1 MPLNLEILMKNLV
14 RRTSSFT
21 REQGKKLIK
30 EAYIKDVKGKSIDGV
45 YHIYGRVLNEDK
57 NWDYDTHL
65 KINMKN
71 NEIIGVNCSC
81 ETFKENS
88 KQVKNYMC
96 KHISATGDA
105 FYSLAKKK
113 IASKKPMI
121 KVENRLVK
129 ENEKNNE
136 QQEKR
141 FLSLDISIK
150 HMVKEGIQFFNCE
163 FRIGVGNSNLI
174 LDLKDFLYK
183 NSLKKPLKFND
194 SFTYNPLKDD
204 FLKEDKRI
212 LQFIG
217 ANSDKING
225 RYLRLRQ
232 NSLKDFLKLI
242 DEKKKINFN
251 FNSINY
257 EVKVRKENVPVALTL
272 KEGKEGF
279 ILSHHKKFPVIL
291 NNTGDVM
298 FFDRNLYL
306 PRKRQLEYYIPIHK
320 LFLKNNTITYKKTLE
335 NLKNLLEE
343 LKNISKN
350 IVLDENV
357 KIFKEK
363 LMKTTFYFYENKG
376 EIYCNVK
383 IDYCGYIIDLI
394 RDEKDNSFLRDLKSE
409 KYIEFQ
415 LERFKFIK
423 REEDF
428 CFIGDEEAMYDFFS
442 KGLKKIKEHGD
453 VILSKELQEFK
464 VIDSSLISSELSELI
479 NFYKLKFDFGDF
491 NIQELRESIDAMKN
505 GKRFYKTKKT
515 YLDLEEPGIIHFL
528 NLLEDLGLD
537 NISNNEINI
546 DKSKVLYIQEKL
558 KDRNLSFIK
567 GGKVLQ
573 EIVNKL
579 LNKEFKRKLVPK
591 ALNAELRSYQK
602 EGFKWINEITDLGF
616 GGVLA
621 DDMGLGK
628 TLQIIAF
635 LLSQKKSK
643 SIVVV
648 PTSVIY
654 NWMDEFE
661 KFAPSLRIGLVH
673 GSKTRRDKV
682 LNDFKRSLGI
692 KLDYM
697 DTFEGLDLDEEE
709 NINNSKEGKNKS
721 NDKNKTKKSS
731 KSYERYDI
739 LLTTYGTLKN
749 DEEAYDNL
757 SFDYCIIDEAQN
769 IKNPSAQATL
779 SVKKIKSRCNIALT
793 GTPIENNL
801 MELWSIF
808 DFVMPGYLF
817 TKERF
822 RERFILDE
830 NNLDELKSLITP
842 FILRRLKEDVLS
854 ELPEKLEKKYLVEM
868 KGKQKQIYNSYV
880 KAIKTKLNESKI
892 SGKIGNEKI
901 NLFAYLTK
909 LREICLDPSIVIP
922 EYNGGSGKL
931 IVVKEIVKDASESGK
946 KILLFSQ
953 FTSVLKKIEDDFKRE
968 GISHLYLD
976 GGTSAKERVERV
988 KKFNEDESIKV
999 FLISLKA
1006 GGVGLNLTSASVVI
1020 HFDPWWNP
1028 AVEDQATDR
1037 AHRFGQ
1043 ENRVEVIKLVAKDT
1057 IEEKI
1062 VLMQEDKREL
1072 IQSLMD
1078 GKTMDG
1084 KGLKRLTEEEI
1095 AKLFE

>member
-1 MPLNLEILMKNLV
+1 MNLDIFMKNLV

-30 EAYIKDVKGKSIDGV
+30 EAYVKDVKGKSIDGI
-45 YHIYGRVLNEDK
+45 YHIYGSVLNDDK
-57 NWDYDTHL
+57 NWDYNTHI
-65 KINMKN
+65 KINMQN
-71 NEIIGVNCSC
+71 SDIMGTNCSC

-88 KQVKNYMC
+88 KHIKNYVC
-96 KHISATGDA
+96 KHISATNDV

-113 IASKKPMI
+113 MQKNKLKSNNKP
-121 KVENRLVK
+121 KLVK
-129 ENEKNNE
+129 EKNEEHKG
-136 QQEKR
+136 QEKR
-141 FLSLDISIK
+141 FLSLDINIK
-150 HMVKEGIQFFNCE
+150 HMVKEGITLFNCE
-163 FRIGVGNSNLI
+163 FRIGAGNLNLI

-194 SFTYNPLKDD
+194 GFTYNPLKDE
-204 FLKEDKRI
+204 FLDEDKRV
-212 LQFIG
+212 LQFVASHKDMI
-217 ANSDKING
+217 SG
-225 RYLRLRQ
+225 RYLRLKQ
-232 NSLKDFLKLI
+232 NNLKDFLKLI

-257 EVKVRKENVPVALTL
+257 EVKVKKENVPVALTL

-279 ILSHHKKFPVIL
+279 ILNHHKKFPIIL
-291 NNTGDVM
+291 NNSGDVM

-320 LFLKNNTITYKKTLE
+320 LFLKNNTITYKKSLE
-335 NLKNLLEE
+335 NLRSLLEE

-350 IVLDENV
+350 IVLDENIRV
-357 KIFKEK
+357 FKEK
-363 LMKTTFYFYENKG
+363 LIKTTFNLYKNK
-376 EIYCNVK
+376 EKIYCNVK

-428 CFIGDEEAMYDFFS
+428 CFIGSEEEIYELFS
-442 KGLKKIKEHGD
+442 KGIKRLRELGEVLLSEELK
-453 VILSKELQEFK
+453 EFK
-464 VIDSSLISSELSELI
+464 VLDSSLISSELKELS

-491 NIQELRESIDAMKN
+491 ELRELRESIEAMKR
-505 GKRFYKTKKT
+505 GDRFYRTKKV
-515 YLDLEEPGIIHFL
+515 YLDLEDPGIVNFL
-528 NLLEDLGLD
+528 NLLDDLGLENIQD
-537 NISNNEINI
+537 NEVYI

-558 KDRNLSFIK
+558 KDRTLSFIK
-567 GGKVLQ
+567 GGNVLQ
-573 EIVNKL
+573 EIVGKL

-591 ALNAELRSYQK
+591 ALNAELRPYQK

-661 KFAPSLRIGLVH
+661 KFAPSIRIGLVH
-673 GSKTRRDKV
+673 GSKSKRDKV
-682 LNDFKRSLGI
+682 LRDFKRGLGI
-692 KLDYM
+692 KI
-697 DTFEGLDLDEEE
+697 EEE
-709 NINNSKEGKNKS
+709 NLKE
-721 NDKNKTKKSS
+721 
-731 KSYERYDI
+731 KSYEKYDV
-739 LLTTYGTLKN
+739 LLTTYGTLKK
-749 DEEAYDNL
+749 DEKAYENL

-769 IKNPSAQATL
+769 IKNPAAQATL
-779 SVKKIKSRCNIALT
+779 SVKNIKSRCNIALT

-830 NNLDELKSLITP
+830 SNLSELKSLITP

-868 KGKQKQIYNSYV
+868 KGKQKQLYSFYV
-880 KAIKTKLNESKI
+880 KAIKNQLNENKSSEK
-892 SGKIGNEKI
+892 SGRDKI

-909 LREICLDPSIVIP
+909 LREICLDPSLVVP
-922 EYNGGSGKL
+922 DYTGGSSKL
-931 IVVKEIVKDASESGK
+931 TVVKEIVKDASESGK

-953 FTSVLKKIEDDFKRE
+953 FTSVLQKIEEDFKKE
-968 GISHLYLD
+968 DISYLYLD
-976 GGTSAKERVERV
+976 GGTSAKDRVERV
-988 KKFNEDESIKV
+988 KKFNEDSNIKV

-1006 GGVGLNLTSASVVI
+1006 GGVGLNLTSASMVI

-1043 ENRVEVIKLVAKDT
+1043 ENKVEVIKLVAKDT

-1095 AKLFE
+1095 SKLFE

>member
-1 MPLNLEILMKNLV
+1 MNLDIFMKNLV

-21 REQGKKLIK
+21 REQGKKLIQ
-30 EAYIKDVKGKSIDGV
+30 EAYVKDVKGKSIDGI
-45 YHIYGRVLNEDK
+45 YHIYGSVLNDDK
-57 NWDYDTHL
+57 NWDYNTHI
-65 KINMKN
+65 KINMQN
-71 NEIIGVNCSC
+71 SDIMGTNCSC

-88 KQVKNYMC
+88 KHIKNYVC
-96 KHISATGDA
+96 KHISATNDV

-113 IASKKPMI
+113 MQNNKSKSNNKP
-121 KVENRLVK
+121 KLVK
-129 ENEKNNE
+129 DKNEEHKGK
-136 QQEKR
+136 EKR
-141 FLSLDISIK
+141 FLSLDINIK
-150 HMVKEGIQFFNCE
+150 HMVKEGITLFNCE
-163 FRIGVGNSNLI
+163 FRIGAGNLNLI

-194 SFTYNPLKDD
+194 GFTYNPLKDE
-204 FLKEDKRI
+204 FLDEDKRV
-212 LQFIG
+212 LQFVASHKDMI
-217 ANSDKING
+217 SG
-225 RYLRLRQ
+225 RYLRLKQ
-232 NSLKDFLKLI
+232 NNLKDFLKLI

-257 EVKVRKENVPVALTL
+257 EVKVKKENVPVALTL
-272 KEGKEGF
+272 KEGKEEF
-279 ILSHHKKFPVIL
+279 VLSHHKKFPVLL
-291 NNTGDVM
+291 NNLGDVM

-320 LFLKNNTITYKKTLE
+320 LFLKNNTITYKKSLE
-335 NLKNLLEE
+335 SLRNLLEE

-357 KIFKEK
+357 RAFKEK
-363 LMKTTFYFYENKG
+363 LMKTTFNLYKNK
-376 EIYCNVK
+376 EKIYCNVK

-428 CFIGDEEAMYDFFS
+428 CFIGNEEEMYELLS
-442 KGLKKIKEHGD
+442 KGIKRLRELGEVLLSEELK
-453 VILSKELQEFK
+453 EFK
-464 VIDSSLISSELSELI
+464 VLDSSLISSELKELS

-491 NIQELRESIDAMKN
+491 ELRELRKSIEAMKKGN
-505 GKRFYKTKKT
+505 SFYRTKKV
-515 YLDLEEPGIIHFL
+515 YLDLEDPGIVNFL
-528 NLLEDLGLD
+528 NLLEDLGLENIKD
-537 NISNNEINI
+537 NEVYI

-558 KDRNLSFIK
+558 KNRNLSFIK
-567 GGKVLQ
+567 GGNVLQ
-573 EIVNKL
+573 EIVGKL

-591 ALNAELRSYQK
+591 ALNAELRPYQK

-661 KFAPSLRIGLVH
+661 KFAPSIRIGLVH
-673 GSKTRRDKV
+673 GSKSKRDKV
-682 LNDFKRSLGI
+682 LRDFKRGLGI
-692 KLDYM
+692 KI
-697 DTFEGLDLDEEE
+697 EES
-709 NINNSKEGKNKS
+709 NLKE
-721 NDKNKTKKSS
+721 
-731 KSYERYDI
+731 KSYEKYDV

-749 DEEAYDNL
+749 DEKAYENL

-769 IKNPSAQATL
+769 IKNPAAQATL
-779 SVKKIKSRCNIALT
+779 SVKNIKSRCNIALT

-830 NNLDELKSLITP
+830 SNLSELKSLITP

-868 KGKQKQIYNSYV
+868 KGKQKQLYSFYV
-880 KAIKTKLNESKI
+880 KAIKNQLNENKSSEK
-892 SGKIGNEKI
+892 SGRDKI

-909 LREICLDPSIVIP
+909 LREICLDPSLVVP
-922 EYNGGSGKL
+922 DYTGGSSKL
-931 IVVKEIVKDASESGK
+931 TVVKEIVKDASESGK

-953 FTSVLKKIEDDFKRE
+953 FTSVLQKIEEDFKKE
-968 GISHLYLD
+968 DISYLYLD
-976 GGTSAKERVERV
+976 GGTSAKDRVERV
-988 KKFNEDESIKV
+988 KKFNEDSNIKV

-1043 ENRVEVIKLVAKDT
+1043 ENKVEVIKLVAKDT

-1095 AKLFE
+1095 SKLFE

>member
-1 MPLNLEILMKNLV
+1 MPLNLDIFMKNLV

-21 REQGKKLIK
+21 REQGKKLIR
-30 EAYIKDVKGKSIDGV
+30 EAYVKDVKGKSIDGI
-45 YHIYGRVLNEDK
+45 YHIYGSVLNDDK
-57 NWDYDTHL
+57 NWDYNTHI
-65 KINMKN
+65 KINMQN
-71 NEIIGVNCSC
+71 SDIMGTNCSC

-88 KQVKNYMC
+88 KHIKNYVC
-96 KHISATGDA
+96 KHISATNDV

-113 IASKKPMI
+113 MQKNKLKSNNKP
-121 KVENRLVK
+121 KLVK
-129 ENEKNNE
+129 EKNEEHKGK
-136 QQEKR
+136 EKR
-141 FLSLDISIK
+141 FLSLDINIK
-150 HMVKEGIQFFNCE
+150 HMVKEGITLFNCE
-163 FRIGVGNSNLI
+163 FRIGAGNLNLI

-194 SFTYNPLKDD
+194 GFTYNPLKDE
-204 FLKEDKRI
+204 FLDEDKRV
-212 LQFIG
+212 LQFVASHKDMI
-217 ANSDKING
+217 SG
-225 RYLRLRQ
+225 RYLRLKQ
-232 NSLKDFLKLI
+232 NNLKDFLKLI
-242 DEKKKINFN
+242 DQKKKINFN

-257 EVKVRKENVPVALTL
+257 EVKVKKENVPVALTL

-279 ILSHHKKFPVIL
+279 VLSHHKKFPVIL
-291 NNTGDVM
+291 NNLGDVM

-320 LFLKNNTITYKKTLE
+320 LFLKNNTITYKKSLE
-335 NLKNLLEE
+335 SLRNLLEE

-357 KIFKEK
+357 RVFKEK
-363 LMKTTFYFYENKG
+363 LMKTTFNLYKTEGK
-376 EIYCNVK
+376 IYCNVK

-423 REEDF
+423 RGEDF
-428 CFIGDEEAMYDFFS
+428 CFIGNEEEMYEFFS
-442 KGLKKIKEHGD
+442 KGIRRLRELGEVLLSEELKA
-453 VILSKELQEFK
+453 FK
-464 VIDSSLISSELSELI
+464 VLDSSFISSELKELS

-491 NIQELRESIDAMKN
+491 ELRELRESIEAMKK
-505 GKRFYKTKKT
+505 GDRFYRTKNV
-515 YLDLEEPGIIHFL
+515 YLDLEDPGIVNFL
-528 NLLEDLGLD
+528 NLLDDLGLENIKD
-537 NISNNEINI
+537 NEVYI
-546 DKSKVLYIQEKL
+546 DKNKVLYIQEKL

-567 GGKVLQ
+567 GGNVLQ
-573 EIVNKL
+573 EIVGKL

-591 ALNAELRSYQK
+591 ALNAELRPYQK
-602 EGFKWINEITDLGF
+602 EGFKWINEIIDLGF

-661 KFAPSLRIGLVH
+661 KFAPSIKIGLVH
-673 GSKTRRDKV
+673 GSKSKRDKA
-682 LNDFKRSLGI
+682 LRDFKRGLGI
-692 KLDYM
+692 KI
-697 DTFEGLDLDEEE
+697 EEE
-709 NINNSKEGKNKS
+709 NLKE
-721 NDKNKTKKSS
+721 
-731 KSYERYDI
+731 KSYEKYDV

-749 DEEAYDNL
+749 DEKAYENL

-769 IKNPSAQATL
+769 IKNPAAQATL
-779 SVKKIKSRCNIALT
+779 SVKNIKSRCNIALT

-830 NNLDELKSLITP
+830 SNLSELKSLITP

-868 KGKQKQIYNSYV
+868 KGKQKQLYSFYV
-880 KAIKTKLNESKI
+880 KAIKNQLNENKSSEK
-892 SGKIGNEKI
+892 SGRDKI

-909 LREICLDPSIVIP
+909 LREICLDPSLVVP
-922 EYNGGSGKL
+922 DYTGGSSKL
-931 IVVKEIVKDASESGK
+931 TVIKEIVKDASESGK

-953 FTSVLKKIEDDFKRE
+953 FTSVLKKIEEDFKKE
-968 GISHLYLD
+968 EISYLYLD
-976 GGTSAKERVERV
+976 GGTSAKDRVERV
-988 KKFNEDESIKV
+988 KKFNEDSNIKV

-1043 ENRVEVIKLVAKDT
+1043 ENKVEVIKLVAKDT

-1095 AKLFE
+1095 SKLFE

>member
-1 MPLNLEILMKNLV
+1 MNLDIFMKNLV

-21 REQGKKLIK
+21 REQGKKLIQ
-30 EAYIKDVKGKSIDGV
+30 EAYVKDVKGKSIDGI
-45 YHIYGRVLNEDK
+45 YHIYGSVLNDDK
-57 NWDYDTHL
+57 NWDYNTHI

-71 NEIIGVNCSC
+71 SDIMGTNCSC

-88 KQVKNYMC
+88 KHIKNYVC
-96 KHISATGDA
+96 KHISATNDV

-113 IASKKPMI
+113 MQKNKLKSNNKP
-121 KVENRLVK
+121 KLVK
-129 ENEKNNE
+129 EKNEEHKGK
-136 QQEKR
+136 EKR
-141 FLSLDISIK
+141 FLSLDINIK
-150 HMVKEGIQFFNCE
+150 HMVKEGITLFNCE
-163 FRIGVGNSNLI
+163 FRIGAGNLNLI

-194 SFTYNPLKDD
+194 GFTYNPLKDE
-204 FLKEDKRI
+204 FLDEDKRV
-212 LQFIG
+212 LQFVASHKDMI
-217 ANSDKING
+217 SG
-225 RYLRLRQ
+225 RYLRLKQ
-232 NSLKDFLKLI
+232 NNLKDFLKLV

-257 EVKVRKENVPVALTL
+257 EVKVKKENVPVSLTL

-279 ILSHHKKFPVIL
+279 VLSHHKKFPVIL
-291 NNTGDVM
+291 NNLGDVM

-320 LFLKNNTITYKKTLE
+320 LFLKNNTITYKKSLE
-335 NLKNLLEE
+335 NLRSLLEE

-350 IVLDENV
+350 IVLDENIRV
-357 KIFKEK
+357 FKEK
-363 LMKTTFYFYENKG
+363 LMKTTFNLYKTKG
-376 EIYCNVK
+376 KIYCNVK

-394 RDEKDNSFLRDLKSE
+394 RDEKDNNFLRDLKSE

-428 CFIGDEEAMYDFFS
+428 CFIGNEEEMYELFS
-442 KGLKKIKEHGD
+442 KGIKRLRELGEVLLSEELK
-453 VILSKELQEFK
+453 EFK
-464 VIDSSLISSELSELI
+464 VLDSSLISSELKELS

-491 NIQELRESIDAMKN
+491 ELRELRESIEAMKR
-505 GKRFYKTKKT
+505 GDRFYRTKKV
-515 YLDLEEPGIIHFL
+515 YLDLEDPGIVNFL
-528 NLLEDLGLD
+528 NLLEDLGLENIKD
-537 NISNNEINI
+537 NEVYI

-567 GGKVLQ
+567 GGNVLQ
-573 EIVNKL
+573 EIVGKL

-591 ALNAELRSYQK
+591 ALNAELRPYQK

-661 KFAPSLRIGLVH
+661 KFAPSIRIGLVH
-673 GSKTRRDKV
+673 GSKSKRDKV
-682 LNDFKRSLGI
+682 LRDFKRGLGI
-692 KLDYM
+692 KI
-697 DTFEGLDLDEEE
+697 EEE
-709 NINNSKEGKNKS
+709 NLKE
-721 NDKNKTKKSS
+721 
-731 KSYERYDI
+731 KSYEKYDV

-749 DEEAYDNL
+749 DEKAYENL

-769 IKNPSAQATL
+769 IKNPTAQATL
-779 SVKKIKSRCNIALT
+779 SVKNIKSGCNIALT

-830 NNLDELKSLITP
+830 SNLSELKSLITP

-868 KGKQKQIYNSYV
+868 KGKQKQLYSFYV
-880 KAIKTKLNESKI
+880 KAIKNQLNENKSSEK
-892 SGKIGNEKI
+892 SGRDKI

-909 LREICLDPSIVIP
+909 LREICLDPSLVVP
-922 EYNGGSGKL
+922 DYTGESSKL
-931 IVVKEIVKDASESGK
+931 TVVKEIVKDASESGK

-953 FTSVLKKIEDDFKRE
+953 FTSVLKKIEEDFKKE
-968 GISHLYLD
+968 DISYLYLD
-976 GGTSAKERVERV
+976 GGTSAKDRVERV
-988 KKFNEDESIKV
+988 KKFNEDSNIKV

-1043 ENRVEVIKLVAKDT
+1043 ENKVEVIKLVAKDT

-1095 AKLFE
+1095 SKLFE

>member
-1 MPLNLEILMKNLV
+1 MPLNLDIFMKNLV

-30 EAYIKDVKGKSIDGV
+30 EAYVKDVKGKSIDGI
-45 YHIYGRVLNEDK
+45 YHIYGSVLNDDK
-57 NWDYDTHL
+57 NWDYNTHI
-65 KINMKN
+65 KINMQN
-71 NEIIGVNCSC
+71 SDIMGTNCSC

-88 KQVKNYMC
+88 KHIKNYVC
-96 KHISATGDA
+96 KHISATNDV

-113 IASKKPMI
+113 MQKNKLKSNNKP
-121 KVENRLVK
+121 KLVK
-129 ENEKNNE
+129 EKNEEHKG
-136 QQEKR
+136 QEKR
-141 FLSLDISIK
+141 FLSLDINIK
-150 HMVKEGIQFFNCE
+150 HMLKEGITLFNCE
-163 FRIGVGNSNLI
+163 FRIGAGNLNLI

-194 SFTYNPLKDD
+194 GFTYNPLKDE
-204 FLKEDKRI
+204 FLDEDKRV
-212 LQFIG
+212 LQFVASHKDMI
-217 ANSDKING
+217 SG
-225 RYLRLRQ
+225 RYLRLKQ
-232 NSLKDFLKLI
+232 NNLKDFLKLI

-257 EVKVRKENVPVALTL
+257 EVKVKKENVPVALTL

-279 ILSHHKKFPVIL
+279 ILNHHKKFPIIL
-291 NNTGDVM
+291 NNSGDVM

-320 LFLKNNTITYKKTLE
+320 LFLKNNTITYKKSLE
-335 NLKNLLEE
+335 NLRSLLEE

-350 IVLDENV
+350 IVLDENIRV
-357 KIFKEK
+357 FKEK
-363 LMKTTFYFYENKG
+363 LIKTTFNLYKNK
-376 EIYCNVK
+376 EKIYCNVK

-428 CFIGDEEAMYDFFS
+428 CFIGSEEEIYELFS
-442 KGLKKIKEHGD
+442 KGIKRLRELGEVLLSEELK
-453 VILSKELQEFK
+453 EFK
-464 VIDSSLISSELSELI
+464 VLDSSLISSELKELS

-491 NIQELRESIDAMKN
+491 ELRELRESIEAMKR
-505 GKRFYKTKKT
+505 GDRFYRTKKV
-515 YLDLEEPGIIHFL
+515 YLDLEDPGIVNFL
-528 NLLEDLGLD
+528 NLLDDLGLENIKD
-537 NISNNEINI
+537 NEVYI

-558 KDRNLSFIK
+558 KDRTLSFIK
-567 GGKVLQ
+567 GGNVLQ
-573 EIVNKL
+573 EIVGKL

-591 ALNAELRSYQK
+591 ALNAELRPYQK

-661 KFAPSLRIGLVH
+661 KFAPSIRIGLVH
-673 GSKTRRDKV
+673 GSKSKRDKV
-682 LNDFKRSLGI
+682 LRDFKRGLGI
-692 KLDYM
+692 KI
-697 DTFEGLDLDEEE
+697 EEE
-709 NINNSKEGKNKS
+709 NLKE
-721 NDKNKTKKSS
+721 
-731 KSYERYDI
+731 KSYEKYDV

-749 DEEAYDNL
+749 DEKAYENL

-779 SVKKIKSRCNIALT
+779 SVKNIKSRCNIALT

-817 TKERF
+817 TKDRF

-830 NNLDELKSLITP
+830 SNLSELKYLITP
-842 FILRRLKEDVLS
+842 FILRRLKEEVLS

-868 KGKQKQIYNSYV
+868 KGKQKQLYSFYV
-880 KAIKTKLNESKI
+880 KAIKNQLNENKSSEK
-892 SGKIGNEKI
+892 SGRDKI

-909 LREICLDPSIVIP
+909 LREICLDPSIVVP
-922 EYNGGSGKL
+922 DYKGGSSKL
-931 IVVKEIVKDASESGK
+931 TVVREIVKDASESGK

-953 FTSVLKKIEDDFKRE
+953 FTSVLQKIEEDFKKE
-968 GISHLYLD
+968 DISYLYLD
-976 GGTSAKERVERV
+976 GGTSAKDRVERV
-988 KKFNEDESIKV
+988 KKFNEDSNIKV

-1028 AVEDQATDR
+1028 SVEDQATDR
-1037 AHRFGQ
+1037 VHRFGQ
-1043 ENRVEVIKLVAKDT
+1043 ENKVEVIKLVAKDT

-1095 AKLFE
+1095 SKLFE

>member
-1 MPLNLEILMKNLV
+1 MPLNLDIFMKNLV

-21 REQGKKLIK
+21 REQGKKLIQ
-30 EAYIKDVKGKSIDGV
+30 EAYVKDVKGKSIDGI
-45 YHIYGRVLNEDK
+45 YHIYGSVLNDDK
-57 NWDYDTHL
+57 NWDYNTHI

-71 NEIIGVNCSC
+71 SDIMGTNCSC

-88 KQVKNYMC
+88 KHIKNYVC
-96 KHISATGDA
+96 KHISATNDV

-113 IASKKPMI
+113 MQKNKLKSNNKP
-121 KVENRLVK
+121 KLVK
-129 ENEKNNE
+129 EKNEEHKGE
-136 QQEKR
+136 EKR
-141 FLSLDISIK
+141 FLSLDINIK
-150 HMVKEGIQFFNCE
+150 HMVKEGITLFNCE
-163 FRIGVGNSNLI
+163 FRIGSGNLNLI

-183 NSLKKPLKFND
+183 NILKKPLKFND
-194 SFTYNPLKDD
+194 GFTYNPLRDE
-204 FLKEDKRI
+204 FLEEDKRV
-212 LQFIG
+212 LQFVASHKDMI
-217 ANSDKING
+217 SG
-225 RYLRLRQ
+225 RYLRLKQ
-232 NSLKDFLKLI
+232 NNLKDFLKLI

-257 EVKVRKENVPVALTL
+257 EVKIKKENVPVALTL

-279 ILSHHKKFPVIL
+279 ILSHHKKFPVLL
-291 NNTGDVM
+291 NNLGDVM

-320 LFLKNNTITYKKTLE
+320 LFLKNNTITYKKSLE
-335 NLKNLLEE
+335 NLRNLLEE

-357 KIFKEK
+357 RAFKEK
-363 LMKTTFYFYENKG
+363 LMKTTFNLYKTKG
-376 EIYCNVK
+376 KIYCNVK

-428 CFIGDEEAMYDFFS
+428 CFIGNEEEMYELLS
-442 KGLKKIKEHGD
+442 KGIKRLREFGEVLLSEELK
-453 VILSKELQEFK
+453 EFK
-464 VIDSSLISSELSELI
+464 VLDSSLISSELIELS

-491 NIQELRESIDAMKN
+491 ELRELRESIEAMKR
-505 GKRFYKTKKT
+505 GDRFYRTKKV
-515 YLDLEEPGIIHFL
+515 YLDLEDPGIVNFL
-528 NLLEDLGLD
+528 NLLEDLGLENIKD
-537 NISNNEINI
+537 NEVYI
-546 DKSKVLYIQEKL
+546 DKSKFLYIQEKL

-567 GGKVLQ
+567 GGNVLQ
-573 EIVNKL
+573 EIVGKL
-579 LNKEFKRKLVPK
+579 LNKEFKRKLVPR
-591 ALNAELRSYQK
+591 ALNAELRPYQK

-661 KFAPSLRIGLVH
+661 KFAPSIKIGLVH
-673 GSKTRRDKV
+673 GSKSKRDKV
-682 LNDFKRSLGI
+682 LRDFKRGLGI
-692 KLDYM
+692 KVE
-697 DTFEGLDLDEEE
+697 EGNL
-709 NINNSKEGKNKS
+709 KE
-721 NDKNKTKKSS
+721 
-731 KSYERYDI
+731 KSYEKYDV

-749 DEEAYDNL
+749 DEKAYENL

-769 IKNPSAQATL
+769 IKNPAAQATL
-779 SVKKIKSRCNIALT
+779 SVKNIKSRCNIALT

-830 NNLDELKSLITP
+830 SNLSELKSLITP

-868 KGKQKQIYNSYV
+868 KGKQKQLYSFYV
-880 KAIKTKLNESKI
+880 KAIKNQLNENKSSEK
-892 SGKIGNEKI
+892 SGRDKI

-909 LREICLDPSIVIP
+909 LREICLDPSLVVP
-922 EYNGGSGKL
+922 DYTGGSSKL
-931 IVVKEIVKDASESGK
+931 TVVKEIVKDASESGK

-953 FTSVLKKIEDDFKRE
+953 FTSVLQKIEEDFKKE
-968 GISHLYLD
+968 DISYLYLD
-976 GGTSAKERVERV
+976 GGTSAKDRVERV
-988 KKFNEDESIKV
+988 KKFNEDSNIKV

-1043 ENRVEVIKLVAKDT
+1043 ENKVEVIKLVAKDT

-1095 AKLFE
+1095 SKLFE

>member
-1 MPLNLEILMKNLV
+1 MPLNLDIFMKNLV

-30 EAYIKDVKGKSIDGV
+30 EAYVKDVKGKSIDGI
-45 YHIYGRVLNEDK
+45 YHIYGNVLNDDK
-57 NWDYDTHL
+57 NWDYNTHI

-71 NEIIGVNCSC
+71 SDIIGTNCSC

-88 KQVKNYMC
+88 KHIKNYVC
-96 KHISATGDA
+96 KHISATNDV
-105 FYSLAKKK
+105 FYSLVRKKVQK
-113 IASKKPMI
+113 NKLKSNNKTQ
-121 KVENRLVK
+121 LVK
-129 ENEKNNE
+129 EKNDE
-136 QQEKR
+136 HKGQEKR
-141 FLSLDISIK
+141 FLSLDINIK
-150 HMVKEGIQFFNCE
+150 HMVKEGITLFNCE
-163 FRIGVGNSNLI
+163 FRIGAGNLNLI

-194 SFTYNPLKDD
+194 GFTYNPLRDE
-204 FLKEDKRI
+204 FLEEDKRV
-212 LQFIG
+212 LQFVASHKDMI
-217 ANSDKING
+217 SG
-225 RYLRLRQ
+225 RYLRLKQ
-232 NSLKDFLKLI
+232 NNLKDFLKLI

-257 EVKVRKENVPVALTL
+257 EVKVKKENVPVALTL

-279 ILSHHKKFPVIL
+279 ILSHHKKFPVLL
-291 NNTGDVM
+291 NNLGDVM

-320 LFLKNNTITYKKTLE
+320 LFLKNNTITYKKSLE
-335 NLKNLLEE
+335 NLRNLLEE

-357 KIFKEK
+357 RAFKEK
-363 LMKTTFYFYENKG
+363 LMKTTFNLYKTKG
-376 EIYCNVK
+376 KIYCNVK

-428 CFIGDEEAMYDFFS
+428 CFIGNEEEMYELLS
-442 KGLKKIKEHGD
+442 KGIKRLKEFGE
-453 VILSKELQEFK
+453 VLLSEELKEFK
-464 VIDSSLISSELSELI
+464 VLDSSLISSELIELS

-491 NIQELRESIDAMKN
+491 ELRELRESIEAMKK
-505 GKRFYKTKKT
+505 GERFYRTKKV
-515 YLDLEEPGIIHFL
+515 YLDLEDPGIVNFL
-528 NLLEDLGLD
+528 NLLEDLGLENIKD
-537 NISNNEINI
+537 NEVYI

-567 GGKVLQ
+567 GGNVLQ
-573 EIVNKL
+573 EIVGKL

-591 ALNAELRSYQK
+591 ALNAELRPYQK

-661 KFAPSLRIGLVH
+661 KFAPSIRVGLVH
-673 GSKTRRDKV
+673 GSKSKRDRV
-682 LNDFKRSLGI
+682 LRDFKRGLGI
-692 KLDYM
+692 KV
-697 DTFEGLDLDEEE
+697 EEE
-709 NINNSKEGKNKS
+709 NLKEKY
-721 NDKNKTKKSS
+721 
-731 KSYERYDI
+731 YEKYDV

-749 DEEAYDNL
+749 DEKAYENL

-769 IKNPSAQATL
+769 IKNPAAQATL
-779 SVKKIKSRCNIALT
+779 SVKNIKSRCNIALT

-830 NNLDELKSLITP
+830 SNLSELKSLITP

-868 KGKQKQIYNSYV
+868 KGKQKQLYSFYV
-880 KAIKTKLNESKI
+880 KAIKNELNENKVYEK
-892 SGKIGNEKI
+892 SGKNKI

-909 LREICLDPSIVIP
+909 LREICLDPSIVVP
-922 EYNGGSGKL
+922 DYKGESSKL
-931 IVVKEIVKDASESGK
+931 TVVKEIVKDASESGK

-953 FTSVLKKIEDDFKRE
+953 FTSVLKKIEEDFKKE
-968 GISHLYLD
+968 DISYLYLD

-988 KKFNEDESIKV
+988 KKFNEDSNIKV

-1043 ENRVEVIKLVAKDT
+1043 ENKVEVIKLVAKDT

-1072 IQSLMD
+1072 IQSLID

-1095 AKLFE
+1095 SKLFE

>member
-1 MPLNLEILMKNLV
+1 MPLNLDIFMKNLV

-21 REQGKKLIK
+21 REQGKKLIQ
-30 EAYIKDVKGKSIDGV
+30 EAYVKDVKGKSIDGI
-45 YHIYGRVLNEDK
+45 YHIYGSVLNDDK
-57 NWDYDTHL
+57 NWDYNTHI
-65 KINMKN
+65 KINMQN
-71 NEIIGVNCSC
+71 SDIMGTNCSC

-88 KQVKNYMC
+88 KHIKNYVC
-96 KHISATGDA
+96 KHISATNDV

-113 IASKKPMI
+113 MQKNKLKSNNKP
-121 KVENRLVK
+121 KLVK
-129 ENEKNNE
+129 EKNEEHKGK
-136 QQEKR
+136 EKR
-141 FLSLDISIK
+141 FLSLDINIK
-150 HMVKEGIQFFNCE
+150 HMVKEGITLFNCE
-163 FRIGVGNSNLI
+163 FRIGAGNLNLI

-194 SFTYNPLKDD
+194 GFTYNPLKDE
-204 FLKEDKRI
+204 FLDEDKRV
-212 LQFIG
+212 LQFVASHKDMI
-217 ANSDKING
+217 SG
-225 RYLRLRQ
+225 RYLRLKQ
-232 NSLKDFLKLI
+232 NNLKDFLKLI

-257 EVKVRKENVPVALTL
+257 EVKVKKENVPVALTL

-291 NNTGDVM
+291 NNSGDVM

-320 LFLKNNTITYKKTLE
+320 LFLKNNTITYKKSLE
-335 NLKNLLEE
+335 NLRSLLEE

-350 IVLDENV
+350 IVLDENIRV
-357 KIFKEK
+357 FKEK
-363 LMKTTFYFYENKG
+363 LMKTTFNLYKNKG
-376 EIYCNVK
+376 KIYCNVK

-428 CFIGDEEAMYDFFS
+428 CFIGNKEEMYELFS
-442 KGLKKIKEHGD
+442 KGIKRLRELGEVLLSEELK
-453 VILSKELQEFK
+453 EFK
-464 VIDSSLISSELSELI
+464 VLDSSLISSELKELS

-491 NIQELRESIDAMKN
+491 ELRELRESIEAMKK
-505 GKRFYKTKKT
+505 GDRFYRTKKV
-515 YLDLEEPGIIHFL
+515 YLDLEDPGIVNFL
-528 NLLEDLGLD
+528 NLLEDLGLENIKD
-537 NISNNEINI
+537 NEVYI

-567 GGKVLQ
+567 GGNVLQ
-573 EIVNKL
+573 EIVGKL

-591 ALNAELRSYQK
+591 ALNAELRPYQK

-661 KFAPSLRIGLVH
+661 KFAPSIRIGLVH
-673 GSKTRRDKV
+673 GSKSKRDKV
-682 LNDFKRSLGI
+682 LRDFKRGLGI
-692 KLDYM
+692 KI
-697 DTFEGLDLDEEE
+697 EEE
-709 NINNSKEGKNKS
+709 NLKE
-721 NDKNKTKKSS
+721 
-731 KSYERYDI
+731 KSYEKYDV

-749 DEEAYDNL
+749 DEKAYENL

-769 IKNPSAQATL
+769 IKNPTAQATL
-779 SVKKIKSRCNIALT
+779 SVKNIKSRCNIALT

-817 TKERF
+817 TKDRF

-830 NNLDELKSLITP
+830 SNLSELKSLITP

-868 KGKQKQIYNSYV
+868 KGKQKQLYSFYV
-880 KAIKTKLNESKI
+880 KAIKNQLNENKSSEK
-892 SGKIGNEKI
+892 SGRDKI

-909 LREICLDPSIVIP
+909 LREICLDPSLVVP
-922 EYNGGSGKL
+922 DYTGGSSKL
-931 IVVKEIVKDASESGK
+931 TVVKEIVKDASESGK

-953 FTSVLKKIEDDFKRE
+953 FTSVLKKIEEDFKKE
-968 GISHLYLD
+968 EISYLYLD
-976 GGTSAKERVERV
+976 GGTSAKDRVERV
-988 KKFNEDESIKV
+988 KKFNEDSNIKV

-1006 GGVGLNLTSASVVI
+1006 GGVGLNLTSASMVI

-1043 ENRVEVIKLVAKDT
+1043 ENKVEVIKLVAKDT

-1084 KGLKRLTEEEI
+1084 KVLKRLTEEEI
-1095 AKLFE
+1095 SKLFE

>member
-1 MPLNLEILMKNLV
+1 MPLNLDIFMKNLV

-30 EAYIKDVKGKSIDGV
+30 EAYVKDVKGKCIDGI
-45 YHIYGRVLNEDK
+45 YHIYGSVLNDDK
-57 NWDYDTHL
+57 NWDYNTHI
-65 KINMKN
+65 KINMQN
-71 NEIIGVNCSC
+71 SDIIGTNCSC

-88 KQVKNYMC
+88 KHIKNYVC
-96 KHISATGDA
+96 KHISATNDV

-113 IASKKPMI
+113 MQKNKLKSNNKP
-121 KVENRLVK
+121 KLVK
-129 ENEKNNE
+129 EKNEEHKGK
-136 QQEKR
+136 EKR
-141 FLSLDISIK
+141 FLSLDINIK
-150 HMVKEGIQFFNCE
+150 HMVKEGITLFNCE
-163 FRIGVGNSNLI
+163 FRIGTGNLI

-194 SFTYNPLKDD
+194 GFTYNPLKDE
-204 FLKEDKRI
+204 FLDEDKRV
-212 LQFIG
+212 LQFV
-217 ANSDKING
+217 ASHKDMVSG
-225 RYLRLRQ
+225 RYLRLKQ
-232 NSLKDFLKLI
+232 NNLKDFLKLV

-257 EVKVRKENVPVALTL
+257 EVKVKKENVPVALTL

-279 ILSHHKKFPVIL
+279 VLSHHKKFPVIL
-291 NNTGDVM
+291 NNSGDVM

-320 LFLKNNTITYKKTLE
+320 LFLKNNTITYKKSLE
-335 NLKNLLEE
+335 NLRSLLEE

-350 IVLDENV
+350 IVLDENIRV
-357 KIFKEK
+357 FKEK
-363 LMKTTFYFYENKG
+363 LMKTTFNLYKTKG
-376 EIYCNVK
+376 RIYCNVK

-428 CFIGDEEAMYDFFS
+428 CFIGSEEEMYELFS
-442 KGLKKIKEHGD
+442 KGIKRLRELGEVLLLEELKG
-453 VILSKELQEFK
+453 FK
-464 VIDSSLISSELSELI
+464 VLDSSLISSELKELS

-491 NIQELRESIDAMKN
+491 ELRELRESIDAMKR
-505 GKRFYKTKKT
+505 GDRFYRTKKV
-515 YLDLEEPGIIHFL
+515 YLDLEDPGIVNFL
-528 NLLEDLGLD
+528 NLLEDLGLENIND
-537 NISNNEINI
+537 NEVYI

-567 GGKVLQ
+567 GGNVLQ
-573 EIVNKL
+573 EIVGKL

-591 ALNAELRSYQK
+591 ALNAELRPYQK

-661 KFAPSLRIGLVH
+661 KFAPSIRIGLVH
-673 GSKTRRDKV
+673 GSKSKRDKV
-682 LNDFKRSLGI
+682 LREFKRGLGI
-692 KLDYM
+692 KI
-697 DTFEGLDLDEEE
+697 EED
-709 NINNSKEGKNKS
+709 NLKE
-721 NDKNKTKKSS
+721 
-731 KSYERYDI
+731 KSYEKYDV

-749 DEEAYDNL
+749 DEKAYENL

-769 IKNPSAQATL
+769 IKNPAAQATL
-779 SVKKIKSRCNIALT
+779 SVKNIKSRCNIALT

-830 NNLDELKSLITP
+830 SNLSELKYLITP

-868 KGKQKQIYNSYV
+868 KGKQKQLYSFYV
-880 KAIKTKLNESKI
+880 KAIKNQLNENKSSEK
-892 SGKIGNEKI
+892 SGRDKI
-901 NLFAYLTK
+901 NLFSYLTK
-909 LREICLDPSIVIP
+909 LREICLDPSLVVP
-922 EYNGGSGKL
+922 DYTGGSSKL
-931 IVVKEIVKDASESGK
+931 TVVKDASESGK

-953 FTSVLKKIEDDFKRE
+953 FTSVLQKIEEDFKKE
-968 GISHLYLD
+968 DISYLYLD
-976 GGTSAKERVERV
+976 GGTSAKDRVERV
-988 KKFNEDESIKV
+988 KKFNEDSNIKV

-1043 ENRVEVIKLVAKDT
+1043 ENKVEVIKLVAKDT

-1095 AKLFE
+1095 SKLFE

>member
-1 MPLNLEILMKNLV
+1 MPLNLDIFMKNLV

-30 EAYIKDVKGKSIDGV
+30 EAYVKDVKGKSIDGI
-45 YHIYGRVLNEDK
+45 YHIYGSVLNDDK
-57 NWDYDTHL
+57 NWDYNTHI
-65 KINMKN
+65 KINMQN
-71 NEIIGVNCSC
+71 SDIMGTNCSC

-88 KQVKNYMC
+88 KHIKNYVC
-96 KHISATGDA
+96 KHISATNDV

-113 IASKKPMI
+113 MQKNKLKSNNKP
-121 KVENRLVK
+121 KLVK
-129 ENEKNNE
+129 EKNEEHKG
-136 QQEKR
+136 QEKR
-141 FLSLDISIK
+141 FLSLDINIK
-150 HMVKEGIQFFNCE
+150 HMLKEGITLFNCE
-163 FRIGVGNSNLI
+163 FRIGTGNLNLI

-194 SFTYNPLKDD
+194 GFTYNPLKDE
-204 FLKEDKRI
+204 FLDEDKRV
-212 LQFIG
+212 LQFVASHKDMI
-217 ANSDKING
+217 SG
-225 RYLRLRQ
+225 RYLRLKQ
-232 NSLKDFLKLI
+232 NNLKDFLKLI

-257 EVKVRKENVPVALTL
+257 EVKVKKENVSVALTL

-279 ILSHHKKFPVIL
+279 ILSHHKKFPIIL
-291 NNTGDVM
+291 NNSGDVM

-320 LFLKNNTITYKKTLE
+320 LFLKNNTITYKKSLE
-335 NLKNLLEE
+335 NLRSLLEE

-350 IVLDENV
+350 IVLDENIRV
-357 KIFKEK
+357 FKEK
-363 LMKTTFYFYENKG
+363 LMKTTFNLYKNK
-376 EIYCNVK
+376 EKVYCNVK

-428 CFIGDEEAMYDFFS
+428 CFIGSEEEIYELLS
-442 KGLKKIKEHGD
+442 KGIKK
-453 VILSKELQEFK
+453 LKELGEVLLSEELKAFK
-464 VIDSSLISSELSELI
+464 VLDSSFISSELIELS
-479 NFYKLKFDFGDF
+479 NFYKLKFDFGNF
-491 NIQELRESIDAMKN
+491 ELRELMESIEAMKR
-505 GKRFYKTKKT
+505 GDHFYRTNKV
-515 YLDLEEPGIIHFL
+515 YLDLEDPGIVNFL
-528 NLLEDLGLD
+528 NLLDDLGLENIKD
-537 NISNNEINI
+537 NEVYI

-567 GGKVLQ
+567 GGNVLQ
-573 EIVNKL
+573 EIVGKL

-591 ALNAELRSYQK
+591 ALNAELRPYQK

-661 KFAPSLRIGLVH
+661 KFAPSIRVGLVN
-673 GSKTRRDKV
+673 GSKSKRDKV
-682 LNDFKRSLGI
+682 LRDFKRGLGI
-692 KLDYM
+692 KI
-697 DTFEGLDLDEEE
+697 EEK
-709 NINNSKEGKNKS
+709 NLKE
-721 NDKNKTKKSS
+721 
-731 KSYERYDI
+731 KSYEKYDV

-749 DEEAYDNL
+749 DEKAYENL

-779 SVKKIKSRCNIALT
+779 SVKNIKSRCNIALT

-830 NNLDELKSLITP
+830 SNLSELKSLITP
-842 FILRRLKEDVLS
+842 FILRRLKEEVLS

-868 KGKQKQIYNSYV
+868 KGKQKQLYSFYV
-880 KAIKTKLNESKI
+880 NAIKNQLNENKSSEK
-892 SGKIGNEKI
+892 SGRDKI

-909 LREICLDPSIVIP
+909 LREICLDPSLVVP
-922 EYNGGSGKL
+922 DYKGGSSKL
-931 IVVKEIVKDASESGK
+931 TVVKEIVKDASESGK

-953 FTSVLKKIEDDFKRE
+953 FTSVLQKIEEDFKKE
-968 GISHLYLD
+968 DISYLYLD
-976 GGTSAKERVERV
+976 GGTSAKDRVERV
-988 KKFNEDESIKV
+988 KKFNEDSNIKV

-1043 ENRVEVIKLVAKDT
+1043 ENKVEVIKLVAKDT

-1095 AKLFE
+1095 SKLFE

>member
-1 MPLNLEILMKNLV
+1 M
-14 RRTSSFT
+14 
-21 REQGKKLIK
+21 
-30 EAYIKDVKGKSIDGV
+30 
-45 YHIYGRVLNEDK
+45 
-57 NWDYDTHL
+57 
-65 KINMKN
+65 
-71 NEIIGVNCSC
+71 
-81 ETFKENS
+81 
-88 KQVKNYMC
+88 
-96 KHISATGDA
+96 
-105 FYSLAKKK
+105 
-113 IASKKPMI
+113 
-121 KVENRLVK
+121 
-129 ENEKNNE
+129 
-136 QQEKR
+136 
-141 FLSLDISIK
+141 
-150 HMVKEGIQFFNCE
+150 
-163 FRIGVGNSNLI
+163 
-174 LDLKDFLYK
+174 
-183 NSLKKPLKFND
+183 KFND
-194 SFTYNPLKDD
+194 GFTYNPLRDE
-204 FLKEDKRI
+204 FLEEDKRV
-212 LQFIG
+212 LQFVASHKDMI
-217 ANSDKING
+217 SG
-225 RYLRLRQ
+225 RYLRLKQ
-232 NSLKDFLKLI
+232 NNLKDFLKLI

-257 EVKVRKENVPVALTL
+257 EVKVKKENVPVALTL

-291 NNTGDVM
+291 NNLGDVM

-320 LFLKNNTITYKKTLE
+320 LFLKNNTITYKKSLE
-335 NLKNLLEE
+335 SLRNLLEE

-357 KIFKEK
+357 RAFKEK
-363 LMKTTFYFYENKG
+363 LMKTTFNLYKTKG
-376 EIYCNVK
+376 KIYCNVK

-428 CFIGDEEAMYDFFS
+428 CFIGNEEEMYELLS
-442 KGLKKIKEHGD
+442 KGIKRLKEFGE
-453 VILSKELQEFK
+453 VLLSEELKEFK
-464 VIDSSLISSELSELI
+464 VLDSSLISSELIELS
-479 NFYKLKFDFGDF
+479 NFYKIKFDFGDF
-491 NIQELRESIDAMKN
+491 ELRELRESIEAMKR
-505 GKRFYKTKKT
+505 GERFYRTKKV
-515 YLDLEEPGIIHFL
+515 YLDLEDPGIVNFL
-528 NLLEDLGLD
+528 NLLEDLGLENIKD
-537 NISNNEINI
+537 NEVYI

-567 GGKVLQ
+567 GGNVLQ
-573 EIVNKL
+573 EIVGKL

-591 ALNAELRSYQK
+591 ALNAELRPYQK

-661 KFAPSLRIGLVH
+661 KFAPSIRVGLVH
-673 GSKTRRDKV
+673 GSKSKREKV
-682 LNDFKRSLGI
+682 LRDFKRGLGI
-692 KLDYM
+692 KV
-697 DTFEGLDLDEEE
+697 EEE
-709 NINNSKEGKNKS
+709 NLKE
-721 NDKNKTKKSS
+721 
-731 KSYERYDI
+731 KSYEKYDV

-749 DEEAYDNL
+749 DEKAYENL

-769 IKNPSAQATL
+769 IKNPTAQATL
-779 SVKKIKSRCNIALT
+779 SVKNIKSRCNIALT

-830 NNLDELKSLITP
+830 SNLSELKSLITP

-868 KGKQKQIYNSYV
+868 KGKQKQLYSFYV
-880 KAIKTKLNESKI
+880 KAIKNELNENKSSEK
-892 SGKIGNEKI
+892 SGKNKI

-909 LREICLDPSIVIP
+909 LREICLDPSLVVSDYKG
-922 EYNGGSGKL
+922 ESSKL
-931 IVVKEIVKDASESGK
+931 TVVKEIVKDASESGK

-953 FTSVLKKIEDDFKRE
+953 FTSVLKKIEEDFRKE
-968 GISHLYLD
+968 DISYLYLD
-976 GGTSAKERVERV
+976 GGTSARERVERV
-988 KKFNEDESIKV
+988 KKFNEDSNIKV

-1043 ENRVEVIKLVAKDT
+1043 ENKVEVIKLVAKDT

-1095 AKLFE
+1095 SKLFE

>member
-1 MPLNLEILMKNLV
+1 MNLDIFMKNLV

-30 EAYIKDVKGKSIDGV
+30 EAYVKDVKGKCIDGI
-45 YHIYGRVLNEDK
+45 YHIYGSVLNDDK
-57 NWDYDTHL
+57 NWDYNTHI
-65 KINMKN
+65 KINMQN
-71 NEIIGVNCSC
+71 SDIIGTNCSC

-88 KQVKNYMC
+88 KHIKNYVC
-96 KHISATGDA
+96 RHISATNDV

-113 IASKKPMI
+113 MQKNKLKSNNKP
-121 KVENRLVK
+121 KLVK
-129 ENEKNNE
+129 EKNEEHKGK
-136 QQEKR
+136 EKR
-141 FLSLDISIK
+141 FLSLDINIK
-150 HMVKEGIQFFNCE
+150 RMVKEGITLFNCE
-163 FRIGVGNSNLI
+163 FRIGTGNLNLI

-194 SFTYNPLKDD
+194 GFTYNPLKDE
-204 FLKEDKRI
+204 FLDEDKRV
-212 LQFIG
+212 LQFVASHKDMI
-217 ANSDKING
+217 SG
-225 RYLRLRQ
+225 RYLRLKQ
-232 NSLKDFLKLI
+232 NNLKDFLKLV

-257 EVKVRKENVPVALTL
+257 EVKVKKENVPVALTL

-279 ILSHHKKFPVIL
+279 VLSHHKKFPVIL
-291 NNTGDVM
+291 NNSGDVM

-320 LFLKNNTITYKKTLE
+320 LFLKNNTITYKKSLE
-335 NLKNLLEE
+335 NLRSLLEE

-350 IVLDENV
+350 IVLDENIRV
-357 KIFKEK
+357 FKEK
-363 LMKTTFYFYENKG
+363 LMKTTFNLYKTKG
-376 EIYCNVK
+376 RIYCNVK

-428 CFIGDEEAMYDFFS
+428 CFIGSEEEMYELFS
-442 KGLKKIKEHGD
+442 KGIKRLRELGEVLLSEELK
-453 VILSKELQEFK
+453 EFK
-464 VIDSSLISSELSELI
+464 VLDSSLISSELKELS

-491 NIQELRESIDAMKN
+491 ELRELRESIEAMKR
-505 GKRFYKTKKT
+505 GDRFYRTKKV
-515 YLDLEEPGIIHFL
+515 YLDLEDPGIVNFL
-528 NLLEDLGLD
+528 NLLEDLGLENIKD
-537 NISNNEINI
+537 NEVYI

-558 KDRNLSFIK
+558 KDRTLSFIK
-567 GGKVLQ
+567 GGNVLQ
-573 EIVNKL
+573 EIVGKL

-591 ALNAELRSYQK
+591 ALNAELRPYQK

-661 KFAPSLRIGLVH
+661 KFAPSIRIGLVH
-673 GSKTRRDKV
+673 GSKSKRDKV
-682 LNDFKRSLGI
+682 LRDFKRGLGI
-692 KLDYM
+692 KI
-697 DTFEGLDLDEEE
+697 GEE
-709 NINNSKEGKNKS
+709 NLKE
-721 NDKNKTKKSS
+721 
-731 KSYERYDI
+731 KSYEKYDV

-749 DEEAYDNL
+749 DEKAYENL

-769 IKNPSAQATL
+769 IKNPAAQATL
-779 SVKKIKSRCNIALT
+779 SVKNIKSRCNIALT

-817 TKERF
+817 TKDRF

-830 NNLDELKSLITP
+830 SNLSELKSLITP

-868 KGKQKQIYNSYV
+868 KGKQKQLYSFYV
-880 KAIKTKLNESKI
+880 KAIKNQLNENKSSEK
-892 SGKIGNEKI
+892 SGRDKI
-901 NLFAYLTK
+901 NLFSYLTK
-909 LREICLDPSIVIP
+909 LREICLDPSLVVP
-922 EYNGGSGKL
+922 DYTGGSSKL
-931 IVVKEIVKDASESGK
+931 TVVKEIVKDASESGK

-953 FTSVLKKIEDDFKRE
+953 FTSVLKKIEEDFKKE
-968 GISHLYLD
+968 DISYLYLD
-976 GGTSAKERVERV
+976 GGTSAKDRVERV
-988 KKFNEDESIKV
+988 KKFNEDSNIKV

-1043 ENRVEVIKLVAKDT
+1043 ENKVEVIKLVAKDT

-1095 AKLFE
+1095 SKLFE

>member
-1 MPLNLEILMKNLV
+1 MPLNLDIFMKNLV

-30 EAYIKDVKGKSIDGV
+30 EAYVKDVKGKSIDGI
-45 YHIYGRVLNEDK
+45 YHIYGSVLNDDK
-57 NWDYDTHL
+57 NWDYNTHI
-65 KINMKN
+65 KINMQN
-71 NEIIGVNCSC
+71 SDIMGTNCSC

-88 KQVKNYMC
+88 KHIKNYVC
-96 KHISATGDA
+96 KHISATNDV

-113 IASKKPMI
+113 MQKNKLKSNNKP
-121 KVENRLVK
+121 KLVK
-129 ENEKNNE
+129 EKNEEHKG
-136 QQEKR
+136 QEKR
-141 FLSLDISIK
+141 FLSLDINIK
-150 HMVKEGIQFFNCE
+150 HMVKEGITLFNCE
-163 FRIGVGNSNLI
+163 FRIGAGNLNLI

-194 SFTYNPLKDD
+194 GFTYNPLKDE
-204 FLKEDKRI
+204 FLDEDKRV
-212 LQFIG
+212 LQFVASHKDMI
-217 ANSDKING
+217 SG
-225 RYLRLRQ
+225 RYLRLKQ
-232 NSLKDFLKLI
+232 NNLKDFLKLI

-257 EVKVRKENVPVALTL
+257 EVKVKKENVPVALTL

-279 ILSHHKKFPVIL
+279 ILNHHKKFPIIL
-291 NNTGDVM
+291 NNSGDVM

-320 LFLKNNTITYKKTLE
+320 LFLKNNTITYKKSLE
-335 NLKNLLEE
+335 NLRSLLEE

-350 IVLDENV
+350 IVLDENIRV
-357 KIFKEK
+357 FKEK
-363 LMKTTFYFYENKG
+363 LIKTTFNLYKNK
-376 EIYCNVK
+376 EKIYCNVK

-428 CFIGDEEAMYDFFS
+428 CFIGSEEEIYELFS
-442 KGLKKIKEHGD
+442 KGIKRLRELGEVLLSEELK
-453 VILSKELQEFK
+453 EFK
-464 VIDSSLISSELSELI
+464 VLDSSLISSELKELS

-491 NIQELRESIDAMKN
+491 ELRELRESIEAMKR
-505 GKRFYKTKKT
+505 GDRFYRTKKV
-515 YLDLEEPGIIHFL
+515 YLDLEDPGIVNFL
-528 NLLEDLGLD
+528 NLLDDLGLENIKD
-537 NISNNEINI
+537 NEVYI

-558 KDRNLSFIK
+558 KDRTLSFIK
-567 GGKVLQ
+567 GGNVLQ
-573 EIVNKL
+573 EIVGKL

-591 ALNAELRSYQK
+591 ALNAELRPYQK

-661 KFAPSLRIGLVH
+661 KFAPSIRVGLVH
-673 GSKTRRDKV
+673 GSKSKRDKV
-682 LNDFKRSLGI
+682 LRDFKRGLGI
-692 KLDYM
+692 KI
-697 DTFEGLDLDEEE
+697 EEK
-709 NINNSKEGKNKS
+709 NLKE
-721 NDKNKTKKSS
+721 
-731 KSYERYDI
+731 KSYEKYDV

-749 DEEAYDNL
+749 DEKAYENL

-779 SVKKIKSRCNIALT
+779 SVKNIKSRCNIALT

-830 NNLDELKSLITP
+830 SNLSELKSLITP
-842 FILRRLKEDVLS
+842 FILRRLKEEVLS

-868 KGKQKQIYNSYV
+868 KGKQKQLYSFYV
-880 KAIKTKLNESKI
+880 NAIKNQLNENKSSEK
-892 SGKIGNEKI
+892 SGRDKI

-909 LREICLDPSIVIP
+909 LREICLDPSLVVP
-922 EYNGGSGKL
+922 DYKGGSSKL
-931 IVVKEIVKDASESGK
+931 TVVREIVKDASESGK

-953 FTSVLKKIEDDFKRE
+953 FTSVLQKIEEDFKKE
-968 GISHLYLD
+968 DISYLYLD
-976 GGTSAKERVERV
+976 GGTSAKDRVERV
-988 KKFNEDESIKV
+988 KKFNDDSNIKV

-1028 AVEDQATDR
+1028 SVEDQATDR
-1037 AHRFGQ
+1037 VHRFGQ
-1043 ENRVEVIKLVAKDT
+1043 ENKVEVIKLVAKDT

-1095 AKLFE
+1095 SKLFE

>member
-1 MPLNLEILMKNLV
+1 MNLDIFMKNLV

-21 REQGKKLIK
+21 REQGKKLIQ
-30 EAYIKDVKGKSIDGV
+30 EAYVKDVKGKSIDGI
-45 YHIYGRVLNEDK
+45 YHIYGSVLNDDK
-57 NWDYDTHL
+57 NWDYNTHI
-65 KINMKN
+65 KINMQN
-71 NEIIGVNCSC
+71 SDIMGTNCSC

-88 KQVKNYMC
+88 KHIKNYVC
-96 KHISATGDA
+96 KHISATNDV

-113 IASKKPMI
+113 MQKNKLKSNNKP
-121 KVENRLVK
+121 KLVK
-129 ENEKNNE
+129 EKNEEHKGE
-136 QQEKR
+136 EKR
-141 FLSLDISIK
+141 FLSLDINIK
-150 HMVKEGIQFFNCE
+150 HMVKEGITLFNCE
-163 FRIGVGNSNLI
+163 FRIGSGNLNLI

-183 NSLKKPLKFND
+183 NILKKPLKFND
-194 SFTYNPLKDD
+194 GFTYNPLRDE
-204 FLKEDKRI
+204 FLEEDKRV
-212 LQFIG
+212 LQFVASHKDMI
-217 ANSDKING
+217 SG
-225 RYLRLRQ
+225 RYLRLKQ
-232 NSLKDFLKLI
+232 NNLKDFLKLI

-257 EVKVRKENVPVALTL
+257 EVKIKKENVPVALTL

-279 ILSHHKKFPVIL
+279 ILSHHKKFPVLL
-291 NNTGDVM
+291 NNLGDVM

-320 LFLKNNTITYKKTLE
+320 LFLKNNTITYKKSLE
-335 NLKNLLEE
+335 NLRNLLEE

-357 KIFKEK
+357 RAFKEK
-363 LMKTTFYFYENKG
+363 LMKTTFNLYKTKG
-376 EIYCNVK
+376 KIYCNVK

-428 CFIGDEEAMYDFFS
+428 CFIGNEEEMYELLS
-442 KGLKKIKEHGD
+442 KGIKRLREFGEVLLSEELK
-453 VILSKELQEFK
+453 EFK
-464 VIDSSLISSELSELI
+464 VLDSSLISSELIELS

-491 NIQELRESIDAMKN
+491 ELRELRESIEAMKR
-505 GKRFYKTKKT
+505 GDRFYRTKKV
-515 YLDLEEPGIIHFL
+515 YLDLEDPGIVNFL
-528 NLLEDLGLD
+528 NLLEDLGLENIKD
-537 NISNNEINI
+537 NEVYI
-546 DKSKVLYIQEKL
+546 DKSKFLYIQEKL

-567 GGKVLQ
+567 GGNVLQ
-573 EIVNKL
+573 EIVGKL
-579 LNKEFKRKLVPK
+579 LNKEFKRKLVPR
-591 ALNAELRSYQK
+591 ALNAELRPYQK

-661 KFAPSLRIGLVH
+661 KFAPSIKIGLVH
-673 GSKTRRDKV
+673 GSKSKRDKV
-682 LNDFKRSLGI
+682 LRDFKRGLGI
-692 KLDYM
+692 KVE
-697 DTFEGLDLDEEE
+697 EGNL
-709 NINNSKEGKNKS
+709 KE
-721 NDKNKTKKSS
+721 
-731 KSYERYDI
+731 KSYEKYDV

-749 DEEAYDNL
+749 DEKAYENL

-769 IKNPSAQATL
+769 IKNPAAQATL
-779 SVKKIKSRCNIALT
+779 SVKNIKSRCNIALT

-830 NNLDELKSLITP
+830 SNLSELKSLITP

-868 KGKQKQIYNSYV
+868 KGKQKQLYSFYV
-880 KAIKTKLNESKI
+880 KAIKNQLNENKSSEK
-892 SGKIGNEKI
+892 SGRDKI

-909 LREICLDPSIVIP
+909 LREICLDPSLVVP
-922 EYNGGSGKL
+922 DYTGGSSKL
-931 IVVKEIVKDASESGK
+931 TVVKEIVKDASESGK

-953 FTSVLKKIEDDFKRE
+953 FTSVLQKIEEDFKKE
-968 GISHLYLD
+968 DISYLYLD
-976 GGTSAKERVERV
+976 GGTSAKDRVERV
-988 KKFNEDESIKV
+988 KKFNEDSNIKV

-1006 GGVGLNLTSASVVI
+1006 GGVGLNLTSASMVI

-1043 ENRVEVIKLVAKDT
+1043 ENKVEVIKLVAKDT

-1095 AKLFE
+1095 SKLFE

>member
-1 MPLNLEILMKNLV
+1 MKNLV

-21 REQGKKLIK
+21 REQGKKLIQ
-30 EAYIKDVKGKSIDGV
+30 EAYVKDVKGKSIDGI
-45 YHIYGRVLNEDK
+45 YHIYGSVLNDDK
-57 NWDYDTHL
+57 NWDYNTHI

-71 NEIIGVNCSC
+71 SDIMGTNCSC

-88 KQVKNYMC
+88 KHIKNYVC
-96 KHISATGDA
+96 KHISATNDV

-113 IASKKPMI
+113 MQKNKLKSNNKP
-121 KVENRLVK
+121 KLVK
-129 ENEKNNE
+129 EKNEEHKGE
-136 QQEKR
+136 EKR
-141 FLSLDISIK
+141 FLSLDINIK
-150 HMVKEGIQFFNCE
+150 HMVKEGITLFNCE
-163 FRIGVGNSNLI
+163 FRIGSGNLNLI

-183 NSLKKPLKFND
+183 NILKKPLKFND
-194 SFTYNPLKDD
+194 GFTYNPLRDE
-204 FLKEDKRI
+204 FLEEDKRV
-212 LQFIG
+212 LQFVASHKDMI
-217 ANSDKING
+217 SG
-225 RYLRLRQ
+225 RYLRLKQ
-232 NSLKDFLKLI
+232 NNLKDFLKLI

-257 EVKVRKENVPVALTL
+257 EVKIKKENVPVALTL

-279 ILSHHKKFPVIL
+279 ILSHHKKFPVLL
-291 NNTGDVM
+291 NNLGDVM

-320 LFLKNNTITYKKTLE
+320 LFLKNNTITYKKSLE
-335 NLKNLLEE
+335 NLRNLLEE

-357 KIFKEK
+357 RAFKEK
-363 LMKTTFYFYENKG
+363 LMKTTFNLYKTKG
-376 EIYCNVK
+376 KIYCNVK

-428 CFIGDEEAMYDFFS
+428 CFIGNEEEMYELLS
-442 KGLKKIKEHGD
+442 KGIKRLREFGEVLLSEELK
-453 VILSKELQEFK
+453 EFK
-464 VIDSSLISSELSELI
+464 VLDSSLISSELIELS

-491 NIQELRESIDAMKN
+491 ELRELRESIEAMKR
-505 GKRFYKTKKT
+505 GDRFYRTKKV
-515 YLDLEEPGIIHFL
+515 YLDLEDPGIVNFL
-528 NLLEDLGLD
+528 NLLEDLGLENIKD
-537 NISNNEINI
+537 NEVYI
-546 DKSKVLYIQEKL
+546 DKSKFLYIQEKL

-567 GGKVLQ
+567 GGNVLQ
-573 EIVNKL
+573 EIVGKL
-579 LNKEFKRKLVPK
+579 LNKEFKRKLVPR
-591 ALNAELRSYQK
+591 ALNAELRPYQK

-661 KFAPSLRIGLVH
+661 KFAPSIKIGLVH
-673 GSKTRRDKV
+673 GSKSKRDKV
-682 LNDFKRSLGI
+682 LRDFKRGLGI
-692 KLDYM
+692 KVE
-697 DTFEGLDLDEEE
+697 EGNL
-709 NINNSKEGKNKS
+709 KE
-721 NDKNKTKKSS
+721 
-731 KSYERYDI
+731 KSYEKYDV

-749 DEEAYDNL
+749 DEKAYENL

-769 IKNPSAQATL
+769 IKNPAAQATL
-779 SVKKIKSRCNIALT
+779 SVKNIKSRCNIALT

-830 NNLDELKSLITP
+830 SNLSELKSLITP

-868 KGKQKQIYNSYV
+868 KGKQKQLYSFYV
-880 KAIKTKLNESKI
+880 KAIKNQLNENKSSEK
-892 SGKIGNEKI
+892 SGRDKI

-909 LREICLDPSIVIP
+909 LREICLDPSLVVP
-922 EYNGGSGKL
+922 DYTGGSSKL
-931 IVVKEIVKDASESGK
+931 TVVKEIVKDASESGK

-953 FTSVLKKIEDDFKRE
+953 FTSVLQKIEEDFKKE
-968 GISHLYLD
+968 DISYLYLD
-976 GGTSAKERVERV
+976 GGTSAKDRVERV
-988 KKFNEDESIKV
+988 KKFNEDSNIKV

-1006 GGVGLNLTSASVVI
+1006 GGVGLNLTSASMVI

-1043 ENRVEVIKLVAKDT
+1043 ENKVEVIKLVAKDT

-1095 AKLFE
+1095 SKLFE

>member
-1 MPLNLEILMKNLV
+1 MPLNLDIFMKNLV

-30 EAYIKDVKGKSIDGV
+30 EAYVKDVKGKSIDGI
-45 YHIYGRVLNEDK
+45 YHIYGNVLNDDK
-57 NWDYDTHL
+57 NWDYNTHI

-71 NEIIGVNCSC
+71 SDIIGTNCSC

-88 KQVKNYMC
+88 KHIKNYVC
-96 KHISATGDA
+96 KHISATNDV
-105 FYSLAKKK
+105 FYSLVRKKVQK
-113 IASKKPMI
+113 NKLSNNKTQ
-121 KVENRLVK
+121 LVK
-129 ENEKNNE
+129 EKNDE
-136 QQEKR
+136 YKGQEKR
-141 FLSLDISIK
+141 FLSLDINIK
-150 HMVKEGIQFFNCE
+150 HMVKEGITLFNCE
-163 FRIGVGNSNLI
+163 FRIGAGNLNLI

-194 SFTYNPLKDD
+194 GFTYNPLKDE
-204 FLKEDKRI
+204 FLDEDKRVF
-212 LQFIG
+212 QFVASHKDII
-217 ANSDKING
+217 SG
-225 RYLRLRQ
+225 RYLRLKQ
-232 NSLKDFLKLI
+232 NNLKDFLKLI

-257 EVKVRKENVPVALTL
+257 EVKVKKENVPVALTL

-291 NNTGDVM
+291 NNSGDVM

-320 LFLKNNTITYKKTLE
+320 LFLKNNTITYKKSLE
-335 NLKNLLEE
+335 NLRSLLEE

-350 IVLDENV
+350 IVLDENIRV
-357 KIFKEK
+357 FKEK
-363 LMKTTFYFYENKG
+363 LMKTTFNLYKNKG
-376 EIYCNVK
+376 KIYCNVK

-428 CFIGDEEAMYDFFS
+428 CFIGNEEEMYELFS
-442 KGLKKIKEHGD
+442 KGIKRLKEFGE
-453 VILSKELQEFK
+453 VLLSEELKEFK
-464 VIDSSLISSELSELI
+464 VLDSSLISSELIELS
-479 NFYKLKFDFGDF
+479 NFYRLKFDFGDF
-491 NIQELRESIDAMKN
+491 ELRELRESIEAMKK
-505 GKRFYKTKKT
+505 GERFYRTKKV
-515 YLDLEEPGIIHFL
+515 YLDLEDPGIVNFL
-528 NLLEDLGLD
+528 NLLEDLGLENIKD
-537 NISNNEINI
+537 NEVYI

-567 GGKVLQ
+567 GGNVLE
-573 EIVNKL
+573 EIVGKL

-591 ALNAELRSYQK
+591 ALNAELRPYQK

-628 TLQIIAF
+628 TLQVIAF

-661 KFAPSLRIGLVH
+661 KFAPSIRVGLVH
-673 GSKTRRDKV
+673 GSKSKRDKV
-682 LNDFKRSLGI
+682 LRDFKRGLGI
-692 KLDYM
+692 KV
-697 DTFEGLDLDEEE
+697 EEE
-709 NINNSKEGKNKS
+709 NLKEKY
-721 NDKNKTKKSS
+721 
-731 KSYERYDI
+731 YEKYDV

-749 DEEAYDNL
+749 DEKAYENL

-769 IKNPSAQATL
+769 IKNPAAQATL
-779 SVKKIKSRCNIALT
+779 SVKNIKSRCNIALT

-801 MELWSIF
+801 IELWSIF

-830 NNLDELKSLITP
+830 SNLSELKSLITP

-854 ELPEKLEKKYLVEM
+854 ELPEKLEKKYLVEI
-868 KGKQKQIYNSYV
+868 KGKQKQLYSFYV
-880 KAIKTKLNESKI
+880 RAIKNELNANKVSEKSEK
-892 SGKIGNEKI
+892 NKI

-909 LREICLDPSIVIP
+909 LREICLDPSIVVP
-922 EYNGGSGKL
+922 DYKGESSKL
-931 IVVKEIVKDASESGK
+931 TVVKEIVKDASESGK

-953 FTSVLKKIEDDFKRE
+953 FTSVLKKIEEDFKKE
-968 GISHLYLD
+968 DISYLYLD
-976 GGTSAKERVERV
+976 GETSAKERVERV
-988 KKFNEDESIKV
+988 KKFNEDSNIKV

-1043 ENRVEVIKLVAKDT
+1043 ENKVEVVKLVAKDT

-1095 AKLFE
+1095 SKLFE

>member
-1 MPLNLEILMKNLV
+1 MNLDIFMKNLV

-30 EAYIKDVKGKSIDGV
+30 EAYVKDVKGKSIDGI
-45 YHIYGRVLNEDK
+45 YHIYGNVLNDDK
-57 NWDYDTHL
+57 NWDYNTHI

-71 NEIIGVNCSC
+71 SDIIGTNCSC

-88 KQVKNYMC
+88 KHIKNYVC
-96 KHISATGDA
+96 KHISATNDI
-105 FYSLAKKK
+105 FYSLVRKKVQK
-113 IASKKPMI
+113 NKLKSNNKTQ
-121 KVENRLVK
+121 LVK
-129 ENEKNNE
+129 EKNEEHKGE
-136 QQEKR
+136 EKR
-141 FLSLDISIK
+141 FLSLDINIK
-150 HMVKEGIQFFNCE
+150 HMVKEGITLFNCE
-163 FRIGVGNSNLI
+163 FRIGAGNLNLI

-183 NSLKKPLKFND
+183 NILKKPLKFND
-194 SFTYNPLKDD
+194 GFTYNPLRDE
-204 FLKEDKRI
+204 FLEEDKRV
-212 LQFIG
+212 LQFVASHKDMI
-217 ANSDKING
+217 SG
-225 RYLRLRQ
+225 RYLRLKQ
-232 NSLKDFLKLI
+232 NNLKDFLKLI

-257 EVKVRKENVPVALTL
+257 EVKIKKENVPVALTL

-279 ILSHHKKFPVIL
+279 ILSHHKKFPVLL
-291 NNTGDVM
+291 NNLGDVM

-320 LFLKNNTITYKKTLE
+320 LFLKNNTITYKKSLE
-335 NLKNLLEE
+335 SLRNLLEE

-350 IVLDENV
+350 IVLDENIRV
-357 KIFKEK
+357 FKEK
-363 LMKTTFYFYENKG
+363 LMKTTFNLYKIEGK
-376 EIYCNVK
+376 IYCNVK

-428 CFIGDEEAMYDFFS
+428 CFIGNEEEIYELFS
-442 KGLKKIKEHGD
+442 KGIKRLRELGEVLLSEELK
-453 VILSKELQEFK
+453 EFK
-464 VIDSSLISSELSELI
+464 VLDSSLISSELKELS

-491 NIQELRESIDAMKN
+491 ELRELRESIEAMKR
-505 GKRFYKTKKT
+505 GDRFYRTKKV
-515 YLDLEEPGIIHFL
+515 YLDLEDPGIVNFL
-528 NLLEDLGLD
+528 NLLEDLGLENIKD
-537 NISNNEINI
+537 NEVYI

-567 GGKVLQ
+567 GGNVLQ
-573 EIVNKL
+573 EIVGKL
-579 LNKEFKRKLVPK
+579 LNKEFKRKLVPR
-591 ALNAELRSYQK
+591 ALNAELRPYQK

-661 KFAPSLRIGLVH
+661 KFAPSIRVGLVH
-673 GSKTRRDKV
+673 GSKSKRDKV
-682 LNDFKRSLGI
+682 LRDFKRGLGI
-692 KLDYM
+692 KI
-697 DTFEGLDLDEEE
+697 EEE
-709 NINNSKEGKNKS
+709 NLKE
-721 NDKNKTKKSS
+721 
-731 KSYERYDI
+731 KSYEKYDV

-749 DEEAYDNL
+749 DEKAYENL

-779 SVKKIKSRCNIALT
+779 SVKNIKSRCNIALT

-830 NNLDELKSLITP
+830 SNLSELKSLITP

-868 KGKQKQIYNSYV
+868 KGKQKQLYSFYV
-880 KAIKTKLNESKI
+880 KAIKNQLNENKSSEK
-892 SGKIGNEKI
+892 SGRDKI

-909 LREICLDPSIVIP
+909 LREICLDPSLVVP
-922 EYNGGSGKL
+922 DYTGESSKL
-931 IVVKEIVKDASESGK
+931 TVVKEIVKDASESGK

-953 FTSVLKKIEDDFKRE
+953 FTSVLQKIEEDFKKE
-968 GISHLYLD
+968 DISYLYLD
-976 GGTSAKERVERV
+976 GGTSAKDRVERV
-988 KKFNEDESIKV
+988 KKFNEDSNIKV

-1043 ENRVEVIKLVAKDT
+1043 ENKVEVIKLVAKDT

-1095 AKLFE
+1095 SKLFE

>member
-1 MPLNLEILMKNLV
+1 MNLDIFMKNLV

-30 EAYIKDVKGKSIDGV
+30 EAYVKDVKGKSIDGI
-45 YHIYGRVLNEDK
+45 YHIYGSVLNDDK
-57 NWDYDTHL
+57 NWDYNTHI
-65 KINMKN
+65 KINMQN
-71 NEIIGVNCSC
+71 SDIMGTNCSC

-88 KQVKNYMC
+88 KHIKNYVC
-96 KHISATGDA
+96 KHISATNDV

-113 IASKKPMI
+113 MQKNKLKSNNKP
-121 KVENRLVK
+121 KLVK
-129 ENEKNNE
+129 EKNEEHKG
-136 QQEKR
+136 QEKR
-141 FLSLDISIK
+141 FLSLDINIK
-150 HMVKEGIQFFNCE
+150 HMVKEGITLFNCE
-163 FRIGVGNSNLI
+163 FRIGAGNLNLI

-194 SFTYNPLKDD
+194 GFTYNPLKDE
-204 FLKEDKRI
+204 FLDEDKRV
-212 LQFIG
+212 LQFVASHKDMI
-217 ANSDKING
+217 SG
-225 RYLRLRQ
+225 RYLRLKQ
-232 NSLKDFLKLI
+232 NNLKDFLKLI

-257 EVKVRKENVPVALTL
+257 EVKVKKENVPVALTL

-279 ILSHHKKFPVIL
+279 ILNHHKKFPIIL
-291 NNTGDVM
+291 NNSGDVM

-320 LFLKNNTITYKKTLE
+320 LFLKNNTITYKKSLE
-335 NLKNLLEE
+335 NLRSLLEE

-350 IVLDENV
+350 IVLDENIRV
-357 KIFKEK
+357 FKEK
-363 LMKTTFYFYENKG
+363 LMKTTFNLYKNK
-376 EIYCNVK
+376 EKIYCNVK

-428 CFIGDEEAMYDFFS
+428 CFIGSEEEIYELFS
-442 KGLKKIKEHGD
+442 KGIKRLRELGEVLLSEELK
-453 VILSKELQEFK
+453 EFK
-464 VIDSSLISSELSELI
+464 VLDSSLISSELKELS

-491 NIQELRESIDAMKN
+491 ELRELRESIEAMKR
-505 GKRFYKTKKT
+505 GDRFYRTKKV
-515 YLDLEEPGIIHFL
+515 YLDLEDPGIVNFL
-528 NLLEDLGLD
+528 NLLDDLGLENIKD
-537 NISNNEINI
+537 NEVYI

-558 KDRNLSFIK
+558 KDRTLSFIK
-567 GGKVLQ
+567 GGNVLQ
-573 EIVNKL
+573 EIVGKL

-591 ALNAELRSYQK
+591 ALNAELRPYQK

-661 KFAPSLRIGLVH
+661 KFAPSIRIGLVH
-673 GSKTRRDKV
+673 GSKSKRDKV
-682 LNDFKRSLGI
+682 LRDFKRGLGI
-692 KLDYM
+692 KI
-697 DTFEGLDLDEEE
+697 EEE
-709 NINNSKEGKNKS
+709 NLKE
-721 NDKNKTKKSS
+721 
-731 KSYERYDI
+731 KSYEKYDV

-749 DEEAYDNL
+749 DEKAYENL

-769 IKNPSAQATL
+769 IKNSSAQATL
-779 SVKKIKSRCNIALT
+779 SVKNIKSRCNIALT

-817 TKERF
+817 TKDRF

-830 NNLDELKSLITP
+830 SNLSELKYLITP
-842 FILRRLKEDVLS
+842 FILRRLKEEVLS

-868 KGKQKQIYNSYV
+868 KGKQKQLYSFYV
-880 KAIKTKLNESKI
+880 KAIKNQLNENKSSEK
-892 SGKIGNEKI
+892 SGRDKI

-909 LREICLDPSIVIP
+909 LREICLDPSIVVP
-922 EYNGGSGKL
+922 DYKGGSSKL
-931 IVVKEIVKDASESGK
+931 TVVREIVKDASESGK

-953 FTSVLKKIEDDFKRE
+953 FTSVLQKIEEDFKKE
-968 GISHLYLD
+968 DISYLYLD
-976 GGTSAKERVERV
+976 GGTSAKDRVERV
-988 KKFNEDESIKV
+988 KKFNEDSNIKV

-1028 AVEDQATDR
+1028 SVEDQATDR
-1037 AHRFGQ
+1037 VHRFGQ
-1043 ENRVEVIKLVAKDT
+1043 ENKVEVIKLVAKDT

-1072 IQSLMD
+1072 IQSLID

-1095 AKLFE
+1095 SKLFE

>member
-1 MPLNLEILMKNLV
+1 MPLNLDIFMKNLV

-21 REQGKKLIK
+21 REQGKKLIQ
-30 EAYIKDVKGKSIDGV
+30 EAYVKDVKGKSIDGI
-45 YHIYGRVLNEDK
+45 YHIYGSVLNDDK
-57 NWDYDTHL
+57 NWDYNTHI

-71 NEIIGVNCSC
+71 SDIMGTNCSC

-88 KQVKNYMC
+88 KHIKNYVC
-96 KHISATGDA
+96 KHISATNDV

-113 IASKKPMI
+113 MQKNKLKSNNKP
-121 KVENRLVK
+121 KLVK
-129 ENEKNNE
+129 EKNEEHKGE
-136 QQEKR
+136 EKR
-141 FLSLDISIK
+141 FLSLDINIK
-150 HMVKEGIQFFNCE
+150 HMVKEGITLFNCE
-163 FRIGVGNSNLI
+163 FRIGSGNLNLI

-183 NSLKKPLKFND
+183 NILKKPLKFND
-194 SFTYNPLKDD
+194 GFTYNPLRDE
-204 FLKEDKRI
+204 FLEEDKRV
-212 LQFIG
+212 LQFVASHKDMI
-217 ANSDKING
+217 SG
-225 RYLRLRQ
+225 RYLRLKQ
-232 NSLKDFLKLI
+232 NNLKDFLKLI

-257 EVKVRKENVPVALTL
+257 EVKIKKENVPVALTL

-279 ILSHHKKFPVIL
+279 ILSHHKKFPVLL
-291 NNTGDVM
+291 NNLGDVM

-320 LFLKNNTITYKKTLE
+320 LFLKNNTITYKKSLE
-335 NLKNLLEE
+335 NLRSLLEE

-350 IVLDENV
+350 IVLDENIRV
-357 KIFKEK
+357 FKEK
-363 LMKTTFYFYENKG
+363 LMKTTFNLYKNK
-376 EIYCNVK
+376 EKIYCNVK

-428 CFIGDEEAMYDFFS
+428 CFIGNKEEMYELFS
-442 KGLKKIKEHGD
+442 KGIKRLRELGEVLLSEELK
-453 VILSKELQEFK
+453 EFK
-464 VIDSSLISSELSELI
+464 VLDSSLISSELKELS

-491 NIQELRESIDAMKN
+491 ELRELRESVEAMKR
-505 GKRFYKTKKT
+505 GDRFYRTKKV
-515 YLDLEEPGIIHFL
+515 YLDLEDPGIVNFL
-528 NLLEDLGLD
+528 NLLEDLGLENIKD
-537 NISNNEINI
+537 NEVYI

-567 GGKVLQ
+567 GGNVLQ
-573 EIVNKL
+573 EIVGKL
-579 LNKEFKRKLVPK
+579 LNKEFKRKLLPK
-591 ALNAELRSYQK
+591 ALNAELRPYQK

-661 KFAPSLRIGLVH
+661 KFAPSIRVGLVH
-673 GSKTRRDKV
+673 GSKSKRDKV
-682 LNDFKRSLGI
+682 LRDFKRGLGI
-692 KLDYM
+692 KI
-697 DTFEGLDLDEEE
+697 EEE
-709 NINNSKEGKNKS
+709 NLKE
-721 NDKNKTKKSS
+721 
-731 KSYERYDI
+731 KSYEKYDV

-749 DEEAYDNL
+749 DEKAYENL

-779 SVKKIKSRCNIALT
+779 SVKNIKSRCNIALT

-830 NNLDELKSLITP
+830 SNLSELKSLITP

-868 KGKQKQIYNSYV
+868 KGKQKQLYSFYV
-880 KAIKTKLNESKI
+880 KAIKNQLNENKSSEK
-892 SGKIGNEKI
+892 SGRDKI

-909 LREICLDPSIVIP
+909 LREICLDPSLVVP
-922 EYNGGSGKL
+922 DYTGESSKL
-931 IVVKEIVKDASESGK
+931 TVVKEIVKDASESGK

-953 FTSVLKKIEDDFKRE
+953 FTSVLQKIEEDFKKE
-968 GISHLYLD
+968 DISYLYLD
-976 GGTSAKERVERV
+976 GETSAKDRVERV
-988 KKFNEDESIKV
+988 KKFNEDSNIKV

-1043 ENRVEVIKLVAKDT
+1043 ENKVEVIKLVAKDT

-1072 IQSLMD
+1072 IKSLMD

-1084 KGLKRLTEEEI
+1084 KVLKRLTEEEI
-1095 AKLFE
+1095 SKLFE

>member
-1 MPLNLEILMKNLV
+1 MPLNLDIFMKNLV

-30 EAYIKDVKGKSIDGV
+30 EAYVKDVKGKCIDGI
-45 YHIYGRVLNEDK
+45 YHIYGSVLNDDK
-57 NWDYDTHL
+57 NWDYNTHI
-65 KINMKN
+65 KINMQN
-71 NEIIGVNCSC
+71 SDIIGTNCSC

-88 KQVKNYMC
+88 KHIKNYVC
-96 KHISATGDA
+96 RHISATNDV

-113 IASKKPMI
+113 MQKNKLKSNNKP
-121 KVENRLVK
+121 KLVK
-129 ENEKNNE
+129 EKNEEHKGK
-136 QQEKR
+136 EKR
-141 FLSLDISIK
+141 FLSLDINIK
-150 HMVKEGIQFFNCE
+150 RMVKEGITLFNCE
-163 FRIGVGNSNLI
+163 FRIGTGNLNLI

-194 SFTYNPLKDD
+194 GFTYNPLKDE
-204 FLKEDKRI
+204 FLDEDKRV
-212 LQFIG
+212 LQFVASHKDMI
-217 ANSDKING
+217 SG
-225 RYLRLRQ
+225 RYLRLKQ
-232 NSLKDFLKLI
+232 NNLKDFLKLV

-257 EVKVRKENVPVALTL
+257 EVKVKKENVPVALTL

-279 ILSHHKKFPVIL
+279 VLSHHKKFPVIL
-291 NNTGDVM
+291 NNSGDVM

-320 LFLKNNTITYKKTLE
+320 LFLKNNTITYKKSLE
-335 NLKNLLEE
+335 NLRSLLEE

-350 IVLDENV
+350 IVLDENIRV
-357 KIFKEK
+357 FKEK
-363 LMKTTFYFYENKG
+363 LMKTTFNLYKTKG
-376 EIYCNVK
+376 RIYCNVK

-428 CFIGDEEAMYDFFS
+428 CFIGSEEEMYELFS
-442 KGLKKIKEHGD
+442 KGIKRLREIGEVLLSEELK
-453 VILSKELQEFK
+453 EFK
-464 VIDSSLISSELSELI
+464 VLDSSLISSELKELS

-491 NIQELRESIDAMKN
+491 ELRELRESIDAMKR
-505 GKRFYKTKKT
+505 GDRFYRTKKV
-515 YLDLEEPGIIHFL
+515 YLDLEDPGIVNFL
-528 NLLEDLGLD
+528 NLLEDLGLENIND
-537 NISNNEINI
+537 NEVYI

-567 GGKVLQ
+567 GGNVLQ
-573 EIVNKL
+573 EIVGKL

-591 ALNAELRSYQK
+591 ALNAELRPYQK

-661 KFAPSLRIGLVH
+661 KFAPSIRIGLVH
-673 GSKTRRDKV
+673 GSKSKRDKV
-682 LNDFKRSLGI
+682 LREFKRGLGI
-692 KLDYM
+692 KL
-697 DTFEGLDLDEEE
+697 EED
-709 NINNSKEGKNKS
+709 NLKE
-721 NDKNKTKKSS
+721 
-731 KSYERYDI
+731 KSYERYDV

-749 DEEAYDNL
+749 DEKAYENL

-769 IKNPSAQATL
+769 IKNPTAQATL
-779 SVKKIKSRCNIALT
+779 SVKNIKSRCNIALT

-830 NNLDELKSLITP
+830 SNLSELKSLITP

-868 KGKQKQIYNSYV
+868 KGKQKQLYSFYL
-880 KAIKTKLNESKI
+880 KAIKNQLNENKSSEK
-892 SGKIGNEKI
+892 SGRDKI

-909 LREICLDPSIVIP
+909 LREICLDPSLVVP
-922 EYNGGSGKL
+922 DYTGESSKL
-931 IVVKEIVKDASESGK
+931 TVVKEIVKDASESGK

-953 FTSVLKKIEDDFKRE
+953 FTSVLQKIEEDFKKE
-968 GISHLYLD
+968 DISYLYLD
-976 GGTSAKERVERV
+976 GGTSAKDRVERV
-988 KKFNEDESIKV
+988 KKFNEDSNIKV

-1043 ENRVEVIKLVAKDT
+1043 ENKVEVIKLVAKDT

-1095 AKLFE
+1095 SKLFE

>member
-1 MPLNLEILMKNLV
+1 MNLDIFMKNLV

-21 REQGKKLIK
+21 REQGKKLIQ
-30 EAYIKDVKGKSIDGV
+30 EAYVKDVKGKSIDGI
-45 YHIYGRVLNEDK
+45 YHIYGSVLNDDK
-57 NWDYDTHL
+57 NWDYNTHI

-71 NEIIGVNCSC
+71 SDIMGTNCSC

-88 KQVKNYMC
+88 KHIKNYVC
-96 KHISATGDA
+96 KHISATNDV

-113 IASKKPMI
+113 MQKNKLKSNNKP
-121 KVENRLVK
+121 KLVK
-129 ENEKNNE
+129 EKNEEHKGK
-136 QQEKR
+136 EKR
-141 FLSLDISIK
+141 FLSLDINIK
-150 HMVKEGIQFFNCE
+150 HMVKEGITLFNCE
-163 FRIGVGNSNLI
+163 FRIGTGNLI

-194 SFTYNPLKDD
+194 GFTYNPLKDE
-204 FLKEDKRI
+204 FLDEDKRV
-212 LQFIG
+212 LQFV
-217 ANSDKING
+217 ASHKDMVSG
-225 RYLRLRQ
+225 RYLRLKQ
-232 NSLKDFLKLI
+232 NNLKDFLKLI

-257 EVKVRKENVPVALTL
+257 EVKVKKENVPVALTL

-279 ILSHHKKFPVIL
+279 VLSHHKKFPVLL
-291 NNTGDVM
+291 NNLGDVM

-320 LFLKNNTITYKKTLE
+320 LFLKNNTITYKKSLE
-335 NLKNLLEE
+335 NLRSLLEE

-350 IVLDENV
+350 IFLDENV
-357 KIFKEK
+357 RVFKEK
-363 LMKTTFYFYENKG
+363 LMKTTFNLYKTEGK
-376 EIYCNVK
+376 IYCNVK

-428 CFIGDEEAMYDFFS
+428 CFIGNKEEMYELFS
-442 KGLKKIKEHGD
+442 KGIKRLRELGEVLLSEELK
-453 VILSKELQEFK
+453 EFK
-464 VIDSSLISSELSELI
+464 VLDSSLISSELKELS

-491 NIQELRESIDAMKN
+491 ELRELRESVEAMKR
-505 GKRFYKTKKT
+505 GDRFYRTKKV
-515 YLDLEEPGIIHFL
+515 YLDLEDPGIVNFL
-528 NLLEDLGLD
+528 NLLEDLGLENIKD
-537 NISNNEINI
+537 NEVYI

-567 GGKVLQ
+567 GGNVLQ
-573 EIVNKL
+573 EIVGKL
-579 LNKEFKRKLVPK
+579 LNKEFKRKLLPK
-591 ALNAELRSYQK
+591 ALNAELRPYQK

-661 KFAPSLRIGLVH
+661 KFAPSIRVGLVH
-673 GSKTRRDKV
+673 GSKSKRDKV
-682 LNDFKRSLGI
+682 LRDFKRGLGI
-692 KLDYM
+692 KI
-697 DTFEGLDLDEEE
+697 EEE
-709 NINNSKEGKNKS
+709 NLKE
-721 NDKNKTKKSS
+721 
-731 KSYERYDI
+731 KSYEKYDV

-749 DEEAYDNL
+749 DEKAYENL

-779 SVKKIKSRCNIALT
+779 SVKNIKSRCNIALT

-830 NNLDELKSLITP
+830 SNLSELKSLITP

-868 KGKQKQIYNSYV
+868 KGKQKQLYSFYV
-880 KAIKTKLNESKI
+880 KAIKNQLNENKSSEK
-892 SGKIGNEKI
+892 SGRDKI

-909 LREICLDPSIVIP
+909 LREICLDPSLVVP
-922 EYNGGSGKL
+922 DYTGESSKL
-931 IVVKEIVKDASESGK
+931 TVVKEIVKDASESGK

-953 FTSVLKKIEDDFKRE
+953 FTSVLQKIEEDFKKE
-968 GISHLYLD
+968 DISYLYLD
-976 GGTSAKERVERV
+976 GGTSAKDRVERV
-988 KKFNEDESIKV
+988 KKFNENSNIKV

-1043 ENRVEVIKLVAKDT
+1043 ENKVEVIKLVAKDT

-1095 AKLFE
+1095 SKLFE

>member
-1 MPLNLEILMKNLV
+1 MPLNLDILMKNLV

-30 EAYIKDVKGKSIDGV
+30 EAYVKDVRGKSIDGI
-45 YHIYGRVLNEDK
+45 YHIYGSVLNDDK
-57 NWDYDTHL
+57 NWDYNTHI

-71 NEIIGVNCSC
+71 SDIVGTNCSC

-88 KQVKNYMC
+88 KHIKNYVC
-96 KHISATGDA
+96 KHISATNDV

-113 IASKKPMI
+113 MQNNKLKSNNKTQ
-121 KVENRLVK
+121 LVK
-129 ENEKNNE
+129 EKNEEHKG
-136 QQEKR
+136 QEKR
-141 FLSLDISIK
+141 FLSLDINIK
-150 HMVKEGIQFFNCE
+150 HMVKEGITLFNCE
-163 FRIGVGNSNLI
+163 FRIGAGNLNLI

-194 SFTYNPLKDD
+194 GFTYNPLKDE
-204 FLKEDKRI
+204 FLDEDKRV
-212 LQFIG
+212 LQFVASHKDMI
-217 ANSDKING
+217 SG
-225 RYLRLRQ
+225 RYLRLKQ
-232 NSLKDFLKLI
+232 NNLKDFLKLI
-242 DEKKKINFN
+242 DKKKKINFN

-257 EVKVRKENVPVALTL
+257 EVKVKKENVPVALTL

-291 NNTGDVM
+291 NNLGDVM

-320 LFLKNNTITYKKTLE
+320 LFLKNNTITYKKSLE
-335 NLKNLLEE
+335 NLRSLLEE

-350 IVLDENV
+350 IVLDENIRV
-357 KIFKEK
+357 FKEK
-363 LMKTTFYFYENKG
+363 LMKTTFNLYKNKG
-376 EIYCNVK
+376 KIYCNVK

-428 CFIGDEEAMYDFFS
+428 CFIGNEEEMYELFS
-442 KGLKKIKEHGD
+442 KGIKRLRELGEVLLSEELKA
-453 VILSKELQEFK
+453 FK
-464 VIDSSLISSELSELI
+464 VLDSSLISSELKELS

-491 NIQELRESIDAMKN
+491 ELRELRESIEAMKR
-505 GKRFYKTKKT
+505 GDRFYRTKKV
-515 YLDLEEPGIIHFL
+515 YLDLEDPGVVNFL
-528 NLLEDLGLD
+528 NLLEDLGLENIKD
-537 NISNNEINI
+537 NEVYI

-567 GGKVLQ
+567 GGNVLQ
-573 EIVNKL
+573 EIVGKL

-591 ALNAELRSYQK
+591 ALNAELRPYQK

-661 KFAPSLRIGLVH
+661 KFAPSIRIGLVH
-673 GSKTRRDKV
+673 GSKSKRDKV
-682 LNDFKRSLGI
+682 LRDFKRGLGI
-692 KLDYM
+692 KI
-697 DTFEGLDLDEEE
+697 EEE
-709 NINNSKEGKNKS
+709 NLKE
-721 NDKNKTKKSS
+721 
-731 KSYERYDI
+731 KSYEKYDV

-749 DEEAYDNL
+749 DEKAYENL

-779 SVKKIKSRCNIALT
+779 SVKNIKSRCNIALT

-830 NNLDELKSLITP
+830 SNLSELKSLITP

-868 KGKQKQIYNSYV
+868 KGKQKQLYSSYV
-880 KAIKTKLNESKI
+880 KAIKNQLNENKSSEK
-892 SGKIGNEKI
+892 SGRDKI

-909 LREICLDPSIVIP
+909 LREICLDPSIVVP
-922 EYNGGSGKL
+922 DYKGESSKL
-931 IVVKEIVKDASESGK
+931 TVVKEIVKGASESGK

-953 FTSVLKKIEDDFKRE
+953 FTSVLQKIEEDFKKE
-968 GISHLYLD
+968 DISYLYLD
-976 GGTSAKERVERV
+976 GGTSAKERIERV
-988 KKFNEDESIKV
+988 KRFNEDSNIKV

-1020 HFDPWWNP
+1020 HFDPWWNQ

-1043 ENRVEVIKLVAKDT
+1043 ENKVEVIKLVAKDT

-1095 AKLFE
+1095 SKLFE

>member
-1 MPLNLEILMKNLV
+1 MNLDIFMKNLV

-30 EAYIKDVKGKSIDGV
+30 EAYVKDVKGKSIDGI
-45 YHIYGRVLNEDK
+45 YHIYGSVLNDDK
-57 NWDYDTHL
+57 NWDYNTHI
-65 KINMKN
+65 KINMQN
-71 NEIIGVNCSC
+71 SDIIGTNCSC

-88 KQVKNYMC
+88 KHIKNYVC
-96 KHISATGDA
+96 KHISATNDV

-113 IASKKPMI
+113 VQKNKLKSNNKP
-121 KVENRLVK
+121 KLVK
-129 ENEKNNE
+129 EKNEEHKGK
-136 QQEKR
+136 EKR
-141 FLSLDISIK
+141 FLSLDINIK
-150 HMVKEGIQFFNCE
+150 HMVKEGITLFNCE
-163 FRIGVGNSNLI
+163 FRIGTGNLNLI

-194 SFTYNPLKDD
+194 GFTYNPLKDE
-204 FLKEDKRI
+204 FLDEDKRV
-212 LQFIG
+212 LQFVASHKDMI
-217 ANSDKING
+217 SG
-225 RYLRLRQ
+225 RYLRLKQ
-232 NSLKDFLKLI
+232 NNLKDFLKLV

-257 EVKVRKENVPVALTL
+257 EVKVKKENVPVALTL

-279 ILSHHKKFPVIL
+279 VLSHHKKFPVIL
-291 NNTGDVM
+291 NNSGDVM

-320 LFLKNNTITYKKTLE
+320 LFLKNNTITYKKSLE
-335 NLKNLLEE
+335 NLRSLLEE

-350 IVLDENV
+350 IVLDENIRV
-357 KIFKEK
+357 FKEK
-363 LMKTTFYFYENKG
+363 LMKTTFNLYKTKG
-376 EIYCNVK
+376 RIYCNVK

-394 RDEKDNSFLRDLKSE
+394 RDEKDNSFLRDLKNE

-428 CFIGDEEAMYDFFS
+428 CFIGNEEEMYELLS
-442 KGLKKIKEHGD
+442 KGIKRLRELGEVLLSEELK
-453 VILSKELQEFK
+453 EFK
-464 VIDSSLISSELSELI
+464 VLDSSLISSELIGLN

-491 NIQELRESIDAMKN
+491 ELRELRESVEAMKR
-505 GKRFYKTKKT
+505 GDSFYRTKKV
-515 YLDLEEPGIIHFL
+515 YLDLEDPGIVNFL
-528 NLLEDLGLD
+528 NLLDDLGLENIKD
-537 NISNNEINI
+537 NEVYI

-567 GGKVLQ
+567 GGNVLQ
-573 EIVNKL
+573 EIVGKL

-591 ALNAELRSYQK
+591 ALNAELRPYQK
-602 EGFKWINEITDLGF
+602 EGFKWINEIIDLGF

-661 KFAPSLRIGLVH
+661 KFAPSIRVGLVH
-673 GSKTRRDKV
+673 GSKSKRDKV
-682 LNDFKRSLGI
+682 LRDFKRGLGI
-692 KLDYM
+692 KI
-697 DTFEGLDLDEEE
+697 EEE
-709 NINNSKEGKNKS
+709 NLKE
-721 NDKNKTKKSS
+721 
-731 KSYERYDI
+731 KSYEKYDV

-749 DEEAYDNL
+749 DEKAYENL

-769 IKNPSAQATL
+769 IKNPAAQATL
-779 SVKKIKSRCNIALT
+779 SVKNIKSRCNIALT

-830 NNLDELKSLITP
+830 SNLSELKYLITP

-868 KGKQKQIYNSYV
+868 KGKQKQLYSFYV
-880 KAIKTKLNESKI
+880 KAIKNQLNENKSSEK
-892 SGKIGNEKI
+892 SGRDKI
-901 NLFAYLTK
+901 NLFSYLTK
-909 LREICLDPSIVIP
+909 LREICLDPSLVVP
-922 EYNGGSGKL
+922 DYTGGSSKL
-931 IVVKEIVKDASESGK
+931 TVVKEIVKDASESGK

-953 FTSVLKKIEDDFKRE
+953 FTSVLQKIEEDFKKE
-968 GISHLYLD
+968 DISYLYLD
-976 GGTSAKERVERV
+976 GGTSAKDRVERV
-988 KKFNEDESIKV
+988 KKFNEDSNIKV

-1043 ENRVEVIKLVAKDT
+1043 ENKVEVIKLVAKDT

-1095 AKLFE
+1095 SKLFE

>member
-1 MPLNLEILMKNLV
+1 MPLNLDIFMKNLV

-21 REQGKKLIK
+21 REQGKKLIQ
-30 EAYIKDVKGKSIDGV
+30 EAYVKDVKGKSIDGI
-45 YHIYGRVLNEDK
+45 YHIYGSVLNDDK
-57 NWDYDTHL
+57 NWDYNTHI
-65 KINMKN
+65 KINMQN
-71 NEIIGVNCSC
+71 SDIMGTNCSC

-88 KQVKNYMC
+88 KHIKNYVC
-96 KHISATGDA
+96 KHISATNDV

-113 IASKKPMI
+113 MQKNKLKSNNKPKLI
-121 KVENRLVK
+121 K
-129 ENEKNNE
+129 EKNE
-136 QQEKR
+136 EHKGKEKR
-141 FLSLDISIK
+141 FLSLDINIK
-150 HMVKEGIQFFNCE
+150 HMVKEGITLFNCE
-163 FRIGVGNSNLI
+163 FRIGAGNLNLI

-183 NSLKKPLKFND
+183 NGLKKPLKFND
-194 SFTYNPLKDD
+194 GFTYNPLKDE
-204 FLKEDKRI
+204 FLDEDKRV
-212 LQFIG
+212 LQFVASHKDMI
-217 ANSDKING
+217 SG
-225 RYLRLRQ
+225 RYLRLKQ
-232 NSLKDFLKLI
+232 NNLKDFLKLI

-257 EVKVRKENVPVALTL
+257 EVKVKKENVPVALTL

-279 ILSHHKKFPVIL
+279 VLSHHKKFPVLL
-291 NNTGDVM
+291 NNLGDVM

-320 LFLKNNTITYKKTLE
+320 LFLKNNTITYKKSLE
-335 NLKNLLEE
+335 NLRSLLEE

-350 IVLDENV
+350 IVLDENIRV
-357 KIFKEK
+357 FKEK
-363 LMKTTFYFYENKG
+363 LMKTTFNLYKNK
-376 EIYCNVK
+376 EKIYCNVK

-428 CFIGDEEAMYDFFS
+428 CFIGNEEKIYELFS
-442 KGLKKIKEHGD
+442 KGIKRLRELGEVLLSEELK
-453 VILSKELQEFK
+453 EFK
-464 VIDSSLISSELSELI
+464 VLDSSLISSELKELS

-491 NIQELRESIDAMKN
+491 ELRELRESIEAMKR
-505 GKRFYKTKKT
+505 GDRFYRTKKV
-515 YLDLEEPGIIHFL
+515 YLDLEDPGIVNFL
-528 NLLEDLGLD
+528 NLLEDLGLENIKD
-537 NISNNEINI
+537 NEVYIN
-546 DKSKVLYIQEKL
+546 KSKVLYIQEKL

-567 GGKVLQ
+567 GGNVLQ
-573 EIVNKL
+573 EIVGKL
-579 LNKEFKRKLVPK
+579 LNKEFKRKLVPR
-591 ALNAELRSYQK
+591 ALNAELRPYQK

-661 KFAPSLRIGLVH
+661 KFAPSIKIGLVH
-673 GSKTRRDKV
+673 GSKSKRDKV
-682 LNDFKRSLGI
+682 LRDFKRGLGI
-692 KLDYM
+692 KV
-697 DTFEGLDLDEEE
+697 EEE
-709 NINNSKEGKNKS
+709 NLKE
-721 NDKNKTKKSS
+721 
-731 KSYERYDI
+731 KSYEKYDV

-749 DEEAYDNL
+749 DEKAYENL

-769 IKNPSAQATL
+769 IKNPAAQATL
-779 SVKKIKSRCNIALT
+779 SVKNIKSRCNIALT

-817 TKERF
+817 TKDRF

-830 NNLDELKSLITP
+830 SNLSELKSLITP

-868 KGKQKQIYNSYV
+868 KGKQKQLYSFYV
-880 KAIKTKLNESKI
+880 KAIKNQLNENKSSEK
-892 SGKIGNEKI
+892 SGRDKI

-909 LREICLDPSIVIP
+909 LREICLDPSLVVP
-922 EYNGGSGKL
+922 DYTGGSSKL
-931 IVVKEIVKDASESGK
+931 TVVKEIVKDASESGK

-953 FTSVLKKIEDDFKRE
+953 FTSVLQKIEEDFKKE
-968 GISHLYLD
+968 DISYLYLD
-976 GGTSAKERVERV
+976 GGTSAKDRVERV
-988 KKFNEDESIKV
+988 KKFNEDSNIKV

-1006 GGVGLNLTSASVVI
+1006 GGVGLNLTSASMVI

-1043 ENRVEVIKLVAKDT
+1043 ENKVEVIKLVAKDT

-1095 AKLFE
+1095 SKLFE

>member
-1 MPLNLEILMKNLV
+1 MPLNLDIFMKNLV

-21 REQGKKLIK
+21 REQGKKLIQ
-30 EAYIKDVKGKSIDGV
+30 EAYVKDVKGKSIDGI
-45 YHIYGRVLNEDK
+45 YHIYGSVLNDDK
-57 NWDYDTHL
+57 NWDYNTHI

-71 NEIIGVNCSC
+71 SDIMGTNCSC

-88 KQVKNYMC
+88 KHIKNYVC
-96 KHISATGDA
+96 KHISATNDV

-113 IASKKPMI
+113 MQKNKLKSNNKP
-121 KVENRLVK
+121 KLVK
-129 ENEKNNE
+129 EKNEEHKGK
-136 QQEKR
+136 EKR
-141 FLSLDISIK
+141 FLSLDINIK
-150 HMVKEGIQFFNCE
+150 HMVKEGITLFNCE
-163 FRIGVGNSNLI
+163 FRIGAGNLNLI
-174 LDLKDFLYK
+174 LDLKDLLYK

-194 SFTYNPLKDD
+194 GFTYNPLKDE
-204 FLKEDKRI
+204 FLDEDKRV
-212 LQFIG
+212 LQFVASHKDMI
-217 ANSDKING
+217 SG
-225 RYLRLRQ
+225 RYLRLKQ
-232 NSLKDFLKLI
+232 NNLKDFLKLI

-257 EVKVRKENVPVALTL
+257 EVKVKKENVPVALTL

-279 ILSHHKKFPVIL
+279 ILSHHKKFPVLL
-291 NNTGDVM
+291 NNLGDVM

-320 LFLKNNTITYKKTLE
+320 LFLKNNTITYKKSLE
-335 NLKNLLEE
+335 SLRNLLEE

-350 IVLDENV
+350 IVLEENV
-357 KIFKEK
+357 RAFKEK
-363 LMKTTFYFYENKG
+363 LMKTTFNLYKTKG
-376 EIYCNVK
+376 KIYCNVK

-428 CFIGDEEAMYDFFS
+428 CFIGNEEEIYELFS
-442 KGLKKIKEHGD
+442 KGIKRLRELGEVLLSEELK
-453 VILSKELQEFK
+453 EFK
-464 VIDSSLISSELSELI
+464 VLDSYLISSELIELS

-491 NIQELRESIDAMKN
+491 ELRELRESIEAMKK
-505 GKRFYKTKKT
+505 GDRFYRTKKV
-515 YLDLEEPGIIHFL
+515 YLDLENPGIVNFL
-528 NLLEDLGLD
+528 NLLEDLGLENIKD
-537 NISNNEINI
+537 NEVYI

-558 KDRNLSFIK
+558 KDRTLSFIK
-567 GGKVLQ
+567 GGNVLQ
-573 EIVNKL
+573 EIVGKL

-591 ALNAELRSYQK
+591 ALNAELRPYQK

-616 GGVLA
+616 GGILA

-661 KFAPSLRIGLVH
+661 KFAPSIRIGLVH
-673 GSKTRRDKV
+673 GSKSKRDKV
-682 LNDFKRSLGI
+682 LRDFKRGLGI
-692 KLDYM
+692 KI
-697 DTFEGLDLDEEE
+697 EEE
-709 NINNSKEGKNKS
+709 NLKE
-721 NDKNKTKKSS
+721 
-731 KSYERYDI
+731 KSYEKYDV

-749 DEEAYDNL
+749 DEKAYENL

-769 IKNPSAQATL
+769 IKNPTAQATL
-779 SVKKIKSRCNIALT
+779 SVKNIKSRCNIALT

-830 NNLDELKSLITP
+830 SNLSELKSLITP

-868 KGKQKQIYNSYV
+868 KGKQKQLYSFYV
-880 KAIKTKLNESKI
+880 KAIKNQLNENKSSEK
-892 SGKIGNEKI
+892 SGRDKI

-909 LREICLDPSIVIP
+909 LREICLDPSLVVP
-922 EYNGGSGKL
+922 DYTGESSKL
-931 IVVKEIVKDASESGK
+931 TVVKEIVKDASESGK

-953 FTSVLKKIEDDFKRE
+953 FTSVLKKIEEDFKKE
-968 GISHLYLD
+968 EISYLYLD
-976 GGTSAKERVERV
+976 GGTSAKDRVERV
-988 KKFNEDESIKV
+988 KKFNEDSNIKV

-1006 GGVGLNLTSASVVI
+1006 GGVGLNLTSASMVI

-1043 ENRVEVIKLVAKDT
+1043 ENKVEVIKLVAKDT

-1072 IQSLMD
+1072 IKSLMD

-1084 KGLKRLTEEEI
+1084 KVLKRLTEEEI
-1095 AKLFE
+1095 SKLFE

>member
-1 MPLNLEILMKNLV
+1 MPLNLDIFMKNLV

-30 EAYIKDVKGKSIDGV
+30 EAYVKDVKGKSIDGI
-45 YHIYGRVLNEDK
+45 YHIYGSVLNDDK
-57 NWDYDTHL
+57 NWDYNTHI
-65 KINMKN
+65 KINMQN
-71 NEIIGVNCSC
+71 SDIMGTNCSC

-88 KQVKNYMC
+88 KHIKNYVC
-96 KHISATGDA
+96 KHISATNDV

-113 IASKKPMI
+113 MQKNKLKSNNKP
-121 KVENRLVK
+121 KLVK
-129 ENEKNNE
+129 EKNEEHKG
-136 QQEKR
+136 QEKR
-141 FLSLDISIK
+141 FLSLDINIK
-150 HMVKEGIQFFNCE
+150 HMLKEGITLFNCE
-163 FRIGVGNSNLI
+163 FRIGTGNLNLI

-194 SFTYNPLKDD
+194 GFTYNPLKDE
-204 FLKEDKRI
+204 FLDEDKRV
-212 LQFIG
+212 LQFVASHKDMI
-217 ANSDKING
+217 SG
-225 RYLRLRQ
+225 RYLRLKQ
-232 NSLKDFLKLI
+232 NNLKDFLKLI

-257 EVKVRKENVPVALTL
+257 EVKVKKENVPVALTL

-279 ILSHHKKFPVIL
+279 ILSHHKKFPIIL
-291 NNTGDVM
+291 NNSGDVM

-320 LFLKNNTITYKKTLE
+320 LFLKNNTITYKKSLE
-335 NLKNLLEE
+335 NLRSLLEE

-350 IVLDENV
+350 IVLDENIRV
-357 KIFKEK
+357 FKEK
-363 LMKTTFYFYENKG
+363 LMKTTFNLYKNK
-376 EIYCNVK
+376 EKVYCNVK

-428 CFIGDEEAMYDFFS
+428 CFIGSEEEIYELLS
-442 KGLKKIKEHGD
+442 KGIKK
-453 VILSKELQEFK
+453 LKELGEVLLSEELKAFK
-464 VIDSSLISSELSELI
+464 VLDSSFISSELIELS
-479 NFYKLKFDFGDF
+479 NFYKLKFDFGNF
-491 NIQELRESIDAMKN
+491 ELRELMESIEAMKR
-505 GKRFYKTKKT
+505 GDHFYRTNKV
-515 YLDLEEPGIIHFL
+515 YLDLEDPGIVNFL
-528 NLLEDLGLD
+528 NLLDDLGLENIKD
-537 NISNNEINI
+537 NEVYI

-567 GGKVLQ
+567 GGNVLQ
-573 EIVNKL
+573 EIVGKL

-591 ALNAELRSYQK
+591 ALNAELRPYQK

-661 KFAPSLRIGLVH
+661 KFAPSIRVGLVH
-673 GSKTRRDKV
+673 GSKSKRDKV
-682 LNDFKRSLGI
+682 LRDFKRGLGI
-692 KLDYM
+692 KI
-697 DTFEGLDLDEEE
+697 EEK
-709 NINNSKEGKNKS
+709 NLKE
-721 NDKNKTKKSS
+721 
-731 KSYERYDI
+731 KSYEKYDV

-749 DEEAYDNL
+749 DEKAYENL

-779 SVKKIKSRCNIALT
+779 SVKNIKSRCNIALT

-830 NNLDELKSLITP
+830 SNLSELKSLITP
-842 FILRRLKEDVLS
+842 FILRRLKEEVLS

-868 KGKQKQIYNSYV
+868 KGKQKQLYSFYV
-880 KAIKTKLNESKI
+880 KAIKNQLNENKSSEK
-892 SGKIGNEKI
+892 SGRDKI

-909 LREICLDPSIVIP
+909 LREICLDPSLVVP
-922 EYNGGSGKL
+922 DYKGGSSKL
-931 IVVKEIVKDASESGK
+931 TVVKEIVKDASESGK

-953 FTSVLKKIEDDFKRE
+953 FTSVLQKIEEDFKKE
-968 GISHLYLD
+968 DISYLYLD
-976 GGTSAKERVERV
+976 GGTSAKDRVERV
-988 KKFNEDESIKV
+988 KKFNEDSNIKV

-1043 ENRVEVIKLVAKDT
+1043 ENKVEVIKLVAKDT

-1095 AKLFE
+1095 SKLFE

>member
-1 MPLNLEILMKNLV
+1 MPLNLDIFMKNLV

-21 REQGKKLIK
+21 REQGKKLIR
-30 EAYIKDVKGKSIDGV
+30 EAYVKDVKGKSIDGI
-45 YHIYGRVLNEDK
+45 YHIYGSVLNDDK
-57 NWDYDTHL
+57 NWDYNTHI

-71 NEIIGVNCSC
+71 SDIIGTNCSC

-88 KQVKNYMC
+88 KHIKNYVC
-96 KHISATGDA
+96 KHISATNDV

-113 IASKKPMI
+113 MQKNKLKSNNKP
-121 KVENRLVK
+121 KLVK
-129 ENEKNNE
+129 EKNEEHKGK
-136 QQEKR
+136 EKR
-141 FLSLDISIK
+141 FLSLDINIK
-150 HMVKEGIQFFNCE
+150 HMVKEGVTLFNCE
-163 FRIGVGNSNLI
+163 FRIGAGNLNLI
-174 LDLKDFLYK
+174 LDLKNFLYK

-194 SFTYNPLKDD
+194 GFTYNPLKDE
-204 FLKEDKRI
+204 FLDEDKRV
-212 LQFIG
+212 LQFVASHKDMI
-217 ANSDKING
+217 SG
-225 RYLRLRQ
+225 RYLRLKQ
-232 NSLKDFLKLI
+232 NNLKDFLKLI

-257 EVKVRKENVPVALTL
+257 EVKVKKENVPVALTL
-272 KEGKEGF
+272 KEGKEEF
-279 ILSHHKKFPVIL
+279 VLSHHKKFPVIL
-291 NNTGDVM
+291 NNLGDVM

-320 LFLKNNTITYKKTLE
+320 LFLKNNTITYKKSLE
-335 NLKNLLEE
+335 NLRSLLEE

-350 IVLDENV
+350 IVLDENIRV
-357 KIFKEK
+357 FKEK
-363 LMKTTFYFYENKG
+363 LMKTTFNLYKNK
-376 EIYCNVK
+376 EKIYCNVK

-428 CFIGDEEAMYDFFS
+428 CFIGSEEEIYELFS
-442 KGLKKIKEHGD
+442 KGIKRLRELGEVLLSEELKA
-453 VILSKELQEFK
+453 FK
-464 VIDSSLISSELSELI
+464 VLDSSLISSELKELS

-491 NIQELRESIDAMKN
+491 ELRELRESIEAMKR
-505 GKRFYKTKKT
+505 GDRFYRTKKV
-515 YLDLEEPGIIHFL
+515 YLDLEDPGIVNFL
-528 NLLEDLGLD
+528 NLLEDLGLENIKD
-537 NISNNEINI
+537 NEVYI

-567 GGKVLQ
+567 GGNVLQ
-573 EIVNKL
+573 EIVGKL

-591 ALNAELRSYQK
+591 ALNAELRPYQK

-661 KFAPSLRIGLVH
+661 KFAPSIKIGLVH
-673 GSKTRRDKV
+673 GSKSKRDKV
-682 LNDFKRSLGI
+682 LRDFKRGLGI
-692 KLDYM
+692 KV
-697 DTFEGLDLDEEE
+697 EEE
-709 NINNSKEGKNKS
+709 NLKE
-721 NDKNKTKKSS
+721 
-731 KSYERYDI
+731 KSYEKYDV

-749 DEEAYDNL
+749 DEKAYENL

-769 IKNPSAQATL
+769 IKNPAAQATL
-779 SVKKIKSRCNIALT
+779 SVKNIKSRCNIALT

-830 NNLDELKSLITP
+830 SNLSELKSLITP

-868 KGKQKQIYNSYV
+868 KGKQKQLYSFYV
-880 KAIKTKLNESKI
+880 KAIKNQLNENKSSEK
-892 SGKIGNEKI
+892 SGRDKI

-909 LREICLDPSIVIP
+909 LREICLDPSLVVP
-922 EYNGGSGKL
+922 DYTGGSSKL
-931 IVVKEIVKDASESGK
+931 TVVKEIVKDASESGK

-953 FTSVLKKIEDDFKRE
+953 FTSVLQKIEEDFKKE
-968 GISHLYLD
+968 DISYLYLD
-976 GGTSAKERVERV
+976 GGTSAKDRVERV
-988 KKFNEDESIKV
+988 KKFNEDSNIKV

-1043 ENRVEVIKLVAKDT
+1043 ENKVEVIKLVAKDT

-1095 AKLFE
+1095 SKLFE

>member
-1 MPLNLEILMKNLV
+1 MNLDIFMKNLV

-30 EAYIKDVKGKSIDGV
+30 EAYVKDVKGKSIDGI
-45 YHIYGRVLNEDK
+45 YHIYGNVLNDDK
-57 NWDYDTHL
+57 NWDYNTHI

-71 NEIIGVNCSC
+71 SDIIGTNCSC

-88 KQVKNYMC
+88 KHIKNYVC
-96 KHISATGDA
+96 KHISATNDV
-105 FYSLAKKK
+105 FYSLVRKKVQK
-113 IASKKPMI
+113 NKLKSNNKTQ
-121 KVENRLVK
+121 LVK
-129 ENEKNNE
+129 EKNQE
-136 QQEKR
+136 HEGGEKR
-141 FLSLDISIK
+141 FLSLDINIK
-150 HMVKEGIQFFNCE
+150 HMVKEGITLFNCE
-163 FRIGVGNSNLI
+163 FRIGAGNLNLI

-194 SFTYNPLKDD
+194 GFTYNPLRDE
-204 FLKEDKRI
+204 FLEEDKRV
-212 LQFIG
+212 LQFVASHKDMI
-217 ANSDKING
+217 SG
-225 RYLRLRQ
+225 RYLRLKQ
-232 NSLKDFLKLI
+232 NNLKDFLKLI
-242 DEKKKINFN
+242 DEKKKIKFN

-257 EVKVRKENVPVALTL
+257 EVKVKKENVPVALTL

-279 ILSHHKKFPVIL
+279 ILSHHKKFPVLL
-291 NNTGDVM
+291 NNLGDVM

-320 LFLKNNTITYKKTLE
+320 LFLKNNTITYKKSLE
-335 NLKNLLEE
+335 NLRNLLEE

-357 KIFKEK
+357 RAFKEK
-363 LMKTTFYFYENKG
+363 LMKTTFNLYKTKG
-376 EIYCNVK
+376 KIYCNVK

-428 CFIGDEEAMYDFFS
+428 FFIGNEEEMYELFS
-442 KGLKKIKEHGD
+442 KEIKKLKEFGE
-453 VILSKELQEFK
+453 VLLSEELKEFK
-464 VIDSSLISSELSELI
+464 VLDSSLISSELIELS

-491 NIQELRESIDAMKN
+491 ELRELRESIEAMKK
-505 GKRFYKTKKT
+505 GERFYRTKKV
-515 YLDLEEPGIIHFL
+515 YLDLEDPGIVNFL
-528 NLLEDLGLD
+528 NLLEDLGLENIKD
-537 NISNNEINI
+537 NEVYI
-546 DKSKVLYIQEKL
+546 DKSKILYIQEKL

-567 GGKVLQ
+567 GGNVLQ
-573 EIVNKL
+573 EIVGKL

-591 ALNAELRSYQK
+591 ALNAELRPYQK

-661 KFAPSLRIGLVH
+661 KFAPSIRVGLVH
-673 GSKTRRDKV
+673 GSKSKRDRV
-682 LNDFKRSLGI
+682 LRDFKRGIGI
-692 KLDYM
+692 KV
-697 DTFEGLDLDEEE
+697 EEE
-709 NINNSKEGKNKS
+709 NLKEKY
-721 NDKNKTKKSS
+721 
-731 KSYERYDI
+731 YEKYDV

-749 DEEAYDNL
+749 DEKAYENL

-769 IKNPSAQATL
+769 IKNPAAQATL
-779 SVKKIKSRCNIALT
+779 SVKNIKSRCNIALT

-830 NNLDELKSLITP
+830 SNLSELKSLITP

-868 KGKQKQIYNSYV
+868 KGKQKQLYSFYV
-880 KAIKTKLNESKI
+880 KAIKNELNTNKVSEK
-892 SGKIGNEKI
+892 SGKNKI

-909 LREICLDPSIVIP
+909 LREICLDPSLVVP
-922 EYNGGSGKL
+922 DYKGESSKL
-931 IVVKEIVKDASESGK
+931 TVVKEIVKDASESGK

-953 FTSVLKKIEDDFKRE
+953 FTSVLQKIEEDFKKE
-968 GISHLYLD
+968 DISYLYLD

-988 KKFNEDESIKV
+988 KKFNEDSNIKV

-1043 ENRVEVIKLVAKDT
+1043 ENKVEVIKLVAKDT

-1095 AKLFE
+1095 SKLFE

>member
-1 MPLNLEILMKNLV
+1 
-14 RRTSSFT
+14 
-21 REQGKKLIK
+21 
-30 EAYIKDVKGKSIDGV
+30 
-45 YHIYGRVLNEDK
+45 
-57 NWDYDTHL
+57 
-65 KINMKN
+65 
-71 NEIIGVNCSC
+71 
-81 ETFKENS
+81 
-88 KQVKNYMC
+88 
-96 KHISATGDA
+96 
-105 FYSLAKKK
+105 
-113 IASKKPMI
+113 
-121 KVENRLVK
+121 
-129 ENEKNNE
+129 
-136 QQEKR
+136 
-141 FLSLDISIK
+141 
-150 HMVKEGIQFFNCE
+150 
-163 FRIGVGNSNLI
+163 
-174 LDLKDFLYK
+174 
-183 NSLKKPLKFND
+183 
-194 SFTYNPLKDD
+194 
-204 FLKEDKRI
+204 
-212 LQFIG
+212 
-217 ANSDKING
+217 
-225 RYLRLRQ
+225 
-232 NSLKDFLKLI
+232 
-242 DEKKKINFN
+242 KKINFN

-257 EVKVRKENVPVALTL
+257 EVKVKKENVPVALTL

-279 ILSHHKKFPVIL
+279 ILSHHKKFPVLL
-291 NNTGDVM
+291 NNLGDVM

-320 LFLKNNTITYKKTLE
+320 LFLKNNTITYKKSLE
-335 NLKNLLEE
+335 NLRSLLEE

-357 KIFKEK
+357 RVFKEK
-363 LMKTTFYFYENKG
+363 LMKTTFNLYKNKG
-376 EIYCNVK
+376 KIYCNVK

-428 CFIGDEEAMYDFFS
+428 CFIGSEEEIYELFS
-442 KGLKKIKEHGD
+442 KGIKRLRELGEVLLSEELKA
-453 VILSKELQEFK
+453 FK
-464 VIDSSLISSELSELI
+464 VLDSSFISSELKELS

-491 NIQELRESIDAMKN
+491 ELRELRESIEAMKR
-505 GKRFYKTKKT
+505 GDRFYRTKKV
-515 YLDLEEPGIIHFL
+515 YLDLEDPVIVNFL
-528 NLLEDLGLD
+528 NLLEDLGLENIKD
-537 NISNNEINI
+537 NEVYI

-567 GGKVLQ
+567 GGNVLQ
-573 EIVNKL
+573 EIVGKL
-579 LNKEFKRKLVPK
+579 LNKEFKRKLIPK
-591 ALNAELRSYQK
+591 ALNAELRPYQK

-661 KFAPSLRIGLVH
+661 KFAPSIRIGLVH
-673 GSKTRRDKV
+673 GSKSKRDKV
-682 LNDFKRSLGI
+682 LRDFKRGLGI
-692 KLDYM
+692 KI
-697 DTFEGLDLDEEE
+697 EEE
-709 NINNSKEGKNKS
+709 NLKE
-721 NDKNKTKKSS
+721 
-731 KSYERYDI
+731 KSYEKYDV

-749 DEEAYDNL
+749 DEKAYENL

-769 IKNPSAQATL
+769 IKNPAAQATL
-779 SVKKIKSRCNIALT
+779 SVKNIKSRCNIALT

-830 NNLDELKSLITP
+830 SNLSELKSLITP
-842 FILRRLKEDVLS
+842 FILRRIKEDVLS

-868 KGKQKQIYNSYV
+868 KGKQKQLYSFYV
-880 KAIKTKLNESKI
+880 KAIKNQLNENKSSEK
-892 SGKIGNEKI
+892 SGRDKI

-909 LREICLDPSIVIP
+909 LREICLDPSLVVP
-922 EYNGGSGKL
+922 DYTGESSKL
-931 IVVKEIVKDASESGK
+931 TVVKEIVKDASESGK

-953 FTSVLKKIEDDFKRE
+953 FTSVLQKIEEDFKKE
-968 GISHLYLD
+968 DISYLYLD
-976 GGTSAKERVERV
+976 GGTSAKDRVERV
-988 KKFNEDESIKV
+988 KKFNEDSNIKV

-1043 ENRVEVIKLVAKDT
+1043 ENKVEVIKLVAKDT

-1095 AKLFE
+1095 SKLFE

>member
-1 MPLNLEILMKNLV
+1 MPLNLDIFMKNLV

-30 EAYIKDVKGKSIDGV
+30 EAYVKDVKGKSIDGI
-45 YHIYGRVLNEDK
+45 YHIYGSVLNDDK
-57 NWDYDTHL
+57 NWDYNTHI
-65 KINMKN
+65 KINVKN
-71 NEIIGVNCSC
+71 SDIIGTNCSC

-88 KQVKNYMC
+88 KHIKNYVC
-96 KHISATGDA
+96 KHISATNDV
-105 FYSLAKKK
+105 FYSLARKKVQK
-113 IASKKPMI
+113 NKLKSNNKSQ
-121 KVENRLVK
+121 LVK
-129 ENEKNNE
+129 EKNEEHKGK
-136 QQEKR
+136 EKR
-141 FLSLDISIK
+141 FLSLDINIK
-150 HMVKEGIQFFNCE
+150 HMVKEGVILFNCE
-163 FRIGVGNSNLI
+163 FRIGAGNLNLI

-194 SFTYNPLKDD
+194 GFTYNPLKDE
-204 FLKEDKRI
+204 FLDEDKRV
-212 LQFIG
+212 LQFVASHKDMI
-217 ANSDKING
+217 SG
-225 RYLRLRQ
+225 RYLRLKQ
-232 NSLKDFLKLI
+232 NNLKDFLKLV

-257 EVKVRKENVPVALTL
+257 EVKVKKENVPVALTL

-279 ILSHHKKFPVIL
+279 VLSHHKKFPVIL
-291 NNTGDVM
+291 NNSGDVM

-320 LFLKNNTITYKKTLE
+320 LFLKNNTITYKKSLE
-335 NLKNLLEE
+335 NLRSLLEE

-350 IVLDENV
+350 IVLDENIRV
-357 KIFKEK
+357 FKEK
-363 LMKTTFYFYENKG
+363 LMKTTFNLYKTKG
-376 EIYCNVK
+376 RIYCNVK

-394 RDEKDNSFLRDLKSE
+394 RDEKDNSFLRDLKNE

-428 CFIGDEEAMYDFFS
+428 CFIGSEEEMYELFS
-442 KGLKKIKEHGD
+442 KGIKRLRELGEVLLSEELK
-453 VILSKELQEFK
+453 EFK
-464 VIDSSLISSELSELI
+464 VLDSSLISSELKELS

-491 NIQELRESIDAMKN
+491 ELRELRESIEAMKR
-505 GKRFYKTKKT
+505 GDRFYRTKKV
-515 YLDLEEPGIIHFL
+515 YLDLEDPGIVNFL
-528 NLLEDLGLD
+528 NLLEDLGLENIKD
-537 NISNNEINI
+537 NEVYI

-558 KDRNLSFIK
+558 KDRTLSFIK
-567 GGKVLQ
+567 GGNVLQ
-573 EIVNKL
+573 EIVGKL

-591 ALNAELRSYQK
+591 ALNAELRPYQK

-661 KFAPSLRIGLVH
+661 KFAPSIRIGLVH
-673 GSKTRRDKV
+673 GSKSKRDKV
-682 LNDFKRSLGI
+682 LREFKRGLGI
-692 KLDYM
+692 KI
-697 DTFEGLDLDEEE
+697 EED
-709 NINNSKEGKNKS
+709 NLKE
-721 NDKNKTKKSS
+721 
-731 KSYERYDI
+731 KSYEKYDV

-749 DEEAYDNL
+749 DEKAYENL

-769 IKNPSAQATL
+769 IKNPAAQATL
-779 SVKKIKSRCNIALT
+779 SVKNIKSRCNIALT

-817 TKERF
+817 TKDRF

-830 NNLDELKSLITP
+830 SNLSELKSLITP

-868 KGKQKQIYNSYV
+868 KGKQKQLYSFYV
-880 KAIKTKLNESKI
+880 KAIKNQLNENKSSEK
-892 SGKIGNEKI
+892 SGRDKI

-909 LREICLDPSIVIP
+909 LREICLDPSLVVP
-922 EYNGGSGKL
+922 DYTGGSSKL
-931 IVVKEIVKDASESGK
+931 TVVKEIVKDASESGK

-953 FTSVLKKIEDDFKRE
+953 FTSVLKKIEEDFKKE
-968 GISHLYLD
+968 DISYLYLD
-976 GGTSAKERVERV
+976 GGTSAKDRVERV
-988 KKFNEDESIKV
+988 KKFNEDSNIKV

-1043 ENRVEVIKLVAKDT
+1043 ENKVEVIKLVAKDT

-1095 AKLFE
+1095 SKLFE

>member
-1 MPLNLEILMKNLV
+1 MPLNLDILMKNLV

-30 EAYIKDVKGKSIDGV
+30 EAYVKDVRGKSIDGI
-45 YHIYGRVLNEDK
+45 YHIYGSVLNDDK
-57 NWDYDTHL
+57 NWDYNTHI

-71 NEIIGVNCSC
+71 SDIVGTNCSC

-88 KQVKNYMC
+88 KHIKNYVC
-96 KHISATGDA
+96 KHISATNDV

-113 IASKKPMI
+113 MQKNKLKSNKP
-121 KVENRLVK
+121 KLVK
-129 ENEKNNE
+129 EKNEEHKGK
-136 QQEKR
+136 EKR
-141 FLSLDISIK
+141 FLSLDINIK
-150 HMVKEGIQFFNCE
+150 HMVKEGITLFNCE
-163 FRIGVGNSNLI
+163 FRIGAGNLNLI

-194 SFTYNPLKDD
+194 GFTYNPLKDE
-204 FLKEDKRI
+204 FLDEDKRV
-212 LQFIG
+212 LQFVASHKDMI
-217 ANSDKING
+217 SG
-225 RYLRLRQ
+225 RYLRLKQ
-232 NSLKDFLKLI
+232 NNLKDFLKLV

-257 EVKVRKENVPVALTL
+257 EVKVKKENVPVSLTL

-279 ILSHHKKFPVIL
+279 VLSHHKKFPVIL
-291 NNTGDVM
+291 NNLGDVM

-320 LFLKNNTITYKKTLE
+320 LFLKNNTITYKKSLE
-335 NLKNLLEE
+335 NLRSLLEE

-350 IVLDENV
+350 IVLDENIRV
-357 KIFKEK
+357 FKEK
-363 LMKTTFYFYENKG
+363 LMKTTFNLYKTKG
-376 EIYCNVK
+376 KIYCNVK

-394 RDEKDNSFLRDLKSE
+394 RDEKDNNFLRDLKSE

-428 CFIGDEEAMYDFFS
+428 CFIGNEEEMYELFS
-442 KGLKKIKEHGD
+442 KGIKRLRELGEVLLSEELK
-453 VILSKELQEFK
+453 EFK
-464 VIDSSLISSELSELI
+464 VLDSSLISSELKELS

-491 NIQELRESIDAMKN
+491 ELRELRESIEAMKK
-505 GKRFYKTKKT
+505 GDRFYRTKKV
-515 YLDLEEPGIIHFL
+515 YLDLEDPGIVNFL
-528 NLLEDLGLD
+528 NLLEDLGLENIKD
-537 NISNNEINI
+537 NEVYI

-558 KDRNLSFIK
+558 KNRNLSFIK
-567 GGKVLQ
+567 GGNVLQ
-573 EIVNKL
+573 EIVGKL

-591 ALNAELRSYQK
+591 ALNAELRPYQK
-602 EGFKWINEITDLGF
+602 DGFKWINEITDLGF

-628 TLQIIAF
+628 TIQIIAF

-661 KFAPSLRIGLVH
+661 KFAPSIRVGLVH
-673 GSKTRRDKV
+673 GSKSKRDKV
-682 LNDFKRSLGI
+682 LRDFKRGLGI
-692 KLDYM
+692 KV
-697 DTFEGLDLDEEE
+697 EEE
-709 NINNSKEGKNKS
+709 NLKE
-721 NDKNKTKKSS
+721 
-731 KSYERYDI
+731 KSYEKYDV
-739 LLTTYGTLKN
+739 LLTTYGTVKN
-749 DEEAYDNL
+749 DEKAYENL

-769 IKNPSAQATL
+769 IKNPAAQATL
-779 SVKKIKSRCNIALT
+779 SVKNIKSRCNIALT

-830 NNLDELKSLITP
+830 SNLSELKSLITP

-868 KGKQKQIYNSYV
+868 KGKQKQLYSFYV
-880 KAIKTKLNESKI
+880 KAIKNQLNENKSSEK
-892 SGKIGNEKI
+892 SGRDKI

-909 LREICLDPSIVIP
+909 LREICLDPSLVVP
-922 EYNGGSGKL
+922 DYTGGSSKL
-931 IVVKEIVKDASESGK
+931 TVVKEIVKDASESGK

-953 FTSVLKKIEDDFKRE
+953 FTSVLQKIEEDFKKE
-968 GISHLYLD
+968 DISYLYLD
-976 GGTSAKERVERV
+976 GGTSAKDRVERV
-988 KKFNEDESIKV
+988 KKFNEDSNIKV

-1006 GGVGLNLTSASVVI
+1006 GGVGLNLTSASMVI

-1043 ENRVEVIKLVAKDT
+1043 ENKVEVIKLVAKDT

-1072 IQSLMD
+1072 IQSLID

-1095 AKLFE
+1095 SKLFE

>member
-1 MPLNLEILMKNLV
+1 
-14 RRTSSFT
+14 
-21 REQGKKLIK
+21 
-30 EAYIKDVKGKSIDGV
+30 
-45 YHIYGRVLNEDK
+45 
-57 NWDYDTHL
+57 
-65 KINMKN
+65 
-71 NEIIGVNCSC
+71 
-81 ETFKENS
+81 
-88 KQVKNYMC
+88 
-96 KHISATGDA
+96 
-105 FYSLAKKK
+105 
-113 IASKKPMI
+113 
-121 KVENRLVK
+121 
-129 ENEKNNE
+129 
-136 QQEKR
+136 
-141 FLSLDISIK
+141 
-150 HMVKEGIQFFNCE
+150 MVKEGITLFNCE
-163 FRIGVGNSNLI
+163 FRIGAGNLNLI

-183 NSLKKPLKFND
+183 NILKKPLKFND
-194 SFTYNPLKDD
+194 GFTYNPLRDE
-204 FLKEDKRI
+204 FLEEDKRV
-212 LQFIG
+212 LQFVASHKDMI
-217 ANSDKING
+217 SG
-225 RYLRLRQ
+225 RYLRLKQ
-232 NSLKDFLKLI
+232 NNLKDFLKLI

-257 EVKVRKENVPVALTL
+257 EVKIKKENVPVALTL

-279 ILSHHKKFPVIL
+279 ILSHHKKFPVLL
-291 NNTGDVM
+291 NNLGDVM

-320 LFLKNNTITYKKTLE
+320 LFLKNNTITYKKSLE
-335 NLKNLLEE
+335 SLRNLLEE

-350 IVLDENV
+350 IVLDENIRV
-357 KIFKEK
+357 FKEK
-363 LMKTTFYFYENKG
+363 LMKTTFNLYKIEGK
-376 EIYCNVK
+376 IYCNVK

-428 CFIGDEEAMYDFFS
+428 CFIGNEEEIYELFS
-442 KGLKKIKEHGD
+442 KGIKRLRELGEVLLSEELK
-453 VILSKELQEFK
+453 EFK
-464 VIDSSLISSELSELI
+464 VLDSSLISSELKELS

-491 NIQELRESIDAMKN
+491 ELRELRESIEAMKR
-505 GKRFYKTKKT
+505 GDRFYRTKKV
-515 YLDLEEPGIIHFL
+515 YLDLEDPGIVNFL
-528 NLLEDLGLD
+528 NLLEDLGLENIKD
-537 NISNNEINI
+537 NEVYI

-567 GGKVLQ
+567 GGNVLQ
-573 EIVNKL
+573 EIVGKL
-579 LNKEFKRKLVPK
+579 LNKEFKRKLVPR
-591 ALNAELRSYQK
+591 ALNAELRPYQK

-661 KFAPSLRIGLVH
+661 KFAPSIRVGLVH
-673 GSKTRRDKV
+673 GSKSKRDKV
-682 LNDFKRSLGI
+682 LRDFKRGLGI
-692 KLDYM
+692 KI
-697 DTFEGLDLDEEE
+697 EEE
-709 NINNSKEGKNKS
+709 NLKE
-721 NDKNKTKKSS
+721 
-731 KSYERYDI
+731 KSYEKYDV

-749 DEEAYDNL
+749 DEKAYENL

-779 SVKKIKSRCNIALT
+779 SVKNIKSRCNIALT

-830 NNLDELKSLITP
+830 SNLSELKSLITP

-868 KGKQKQIYNSYV
+868 KGKQKQLYSFYV
-880 KAIKTKLNESKI
+880 KAIKNQLNENKSSEK
-892 SGKIGNEKI
+892 SGRDKI

-909 LREICLDPSIVIP
+909 LREICLDPSLVVP
-922 EYNGGSGKL
+922 DYTGESSKL
-931 IVVKEIVKDASESGK
+931 TVVKEIVKDASESGK

-953 FTSVLKKIEDDFKRE
+953 FTSVLQKIEEDFKKE
-968 GISHLYLD
+968 DISYLYLD
-976 GGTSAKERVERV
+976 GGTSAKDRVERV
-988 KKFNEDESIKV
+988 KKFNEDSNIKV

-1043 ENRVEVIKLVAKDT
+1043 ENKVEVIKLVAKDT

-1095 AKLFE
+1095 SKLFE

>member
-1 MPLNLEILMKNLV
+1 MNLDIFMKNLV

-30 EAYIKDVKGKSIDGV
+30 EAYVKDVKGKSIDGI
-45 YHIYGRVLNEDK
+45 YHIYGSVLNDDK
-57 NWDYDTHL
+57 NWDYNTHI
-65 KINMKN
+65 KINMQN
-71 NEIIGVNCSC
+71 SDIMGTNCSC

-88 KQVKNYMC
+88 KHIKNYVC
-96 KHISATGDA
+96 KHISATNDV

-113 IASKKPMI
+113 MQNNKSKSNNKP
-121 KVENRLVK
+121 KLVK
-129 ENEKNNE
+129 DKNEEHKGK
-136 QQEKR
+136 EKR
-141 FLSLDISIK
+141 FLSLDINIK
-150 HMVKEGIQFFNCE
+150 HMVKEGITLFNCE
-163 FRIGVGNSNLI
+163 FRIGAGNLNLI

-194 SFTYNPLKDD
+194 GFTYNPLKDE
-204 FLKEDKRI
+204 FLDEDKRV
-212 LQFIG
+212 LQFVASHKDMI
-217 ANSDKING
+217 SG
-225 RYLRLRQ
+225 RYLRLKQ
-232 NSLKDFLKLI
+232 NNLKDFLKLI

-257 EVKVRKENVPVALTL
+257 EVKVKKENVPVALTL

-279 ILSHHKKFPVIL
+279 ILSHHKKFPIIL
-291 NNTGDVM
+291 NNSGDVM

-320 LFLKNNTITYKKTLE
+320 LFLKNNTITYKKSLE
-335 NLKNLLEE
+335 NLRSLLEE

-350 IVLDENV
+350 IVLDENIRV
-357 KIFKEK
+357 FKEK
-363 LMKTTFYFYENKG
+363 LMKTTFNLYKNK
-376 EIYCNVK
+376 EKIYCNVK

-428 CFIGDEEAMYDFFS
+428 CFIGNKEEMYELFS
-442 KGLKKIKEHGD
+442 KGIKRLRELGEVLLSEELK
-453 VILSKELQEFK
+453 EFK
-464 VIDSSLISSELSELI
+464 VLDSSLISSELKELS

-491 NIQELRESIDAMKN
+491 ELRELRESVEAMKR
-505 GKRFYKTKKT
+505 GDRFYRTKKV
-515 YLDLEEPGIIHFL
+515 YLDLEDPGIVNFL
-528 NLLEDLGLD
+528 NLLEDLGLENIKD
-537 NISNNEINI
+537 NEVYI

-567 GGKVLQ
+567 GGNVLQ
-573 EIVNKL
+573 EIVGKL
-579 LNKEFKRKLVPK
+579 LNKEFKRKLLPK
-591 ALNAELRSYQK
+591 ALNAELRPYQK

-661 KFAPSLRIGLVH
+661 KFAPSIRVGLVH
-673 GSKTRRDKV
+673 GSKSKRDKV
-682 LNDFKRSLGI
+682 LRDFKRGLGI
-692 KLDYM
+692 KI
-697 DTFEGLDLDEEE
+697 EEE
-709 NINNSKEGKNKS
+709 NLKE
-721 NDKNKTKKSS
+721 
-731 KSYERYDI
+731 KSYEKYDV

-749 DEEAYDNL
+749 DEKAYENL

-779 SVKKIKSRCNIALT
+779 SVKNIKSRCNIALT

-830 NNLDELKSLITP
+830 SNLSELKSLITP

-868 KGKQKQIYNSYV
+868 KGKQKQLYSFYV
-880 KAIKTKLNESKI
+880 KAIKNQLNENKSSEK
-892 SGKIGNEKI
+892 SGRDKI

-909 LREICLDPSIVIP
+909 LREICLDPSLVVP
-922 EYNGGSGKL
+922 DYTGESSKL
-931 IVVKEIVKDASESGK
+931 TVVKEIVKDASESGK

-953 FTSVLKKIEDDFKRE
+953 FTSVLQKIEEDFKKE
-968 GISHLYLD
+968 DISYLYLD
-976 GGTSAKERVERV
+976 GGTSAKDRVERV
-988 KKFNEDESIKV
+988 KKFNEDSNIKV

-1006 GGVGLNLTSASVVI
+1006 GGVGLNLTSASMVI

-1043 ENRVEVIKLVAKDT
+1043 ENKVEVIKLVANDT

-1095 AKLFE
+1095 SKLFE

>member
-1 MPLNLEILMKNLV
+1 MPLNLDIFMKNLV

-30 EAYIKDVKGKSIDGV
+30 EAYVKDVRGKSIDGI
-45 YHIYGRVLNEDK
+45 YHIYGNVLNDDK
-57 NWDYDTHL
+57 NWDYNTHI

-71 NEIIGVNCSC
+71 SDIIGTNCSC

-88 KQVKNYMC
+88 KHIKNYVC
-96 KHISATGDA
+96 KHISATNDV
-105 FYSLAKKK
+105 FYSLVRKKVQK
-113 IASKKPMI
+113 NKLKSNNKTQ
-121 KVENRLVK
+121 LVK
-129 ENEKNNE
+129 EKNDE
-136 QQEKR
+136 YKGQEKR
-141 FLSLDISIK
+141 FLSLDINIK
-150 HMVKEGIQFFNCE
+150 HMVKEGITLFNCE
-163 FRIGVGNSNLI
+163 FRIGAGNLNLI

-194 SFTYNPLKDD
+194 GFTYNPLRDE
-204 FLKEDKRI
+204 FLEEDKRV
-212 LQFIG
+212 LQFVASHKEMI
-217 ANSDKING
+217 SG
-225 RYLRLRQ
+225 RYLRLKQ
-232 NSLKDFLKLI
+232 NNLKDFLKLI

-257 EVKVRKENVPVALTL
+257 EVKIKKENVPVALTL

-279 ILSHHKKFPVIL
+279 ILSHHKKFPVLL
-291 NNTGDVM
+291 NNSGDVM

-320 LFLKNNTITYKKTLE
+320 LFLKNNTITYKKSLE
-335 NLKNLLEE
+335 SLRNLLEE

-357 KIFKEK
+357 RAFKEK
-363 LMKTTFYFYENKG
+363 LMKTTFNLYKTNGK
-376 EIYCNVK
+376 IYCNVK

-428 CFIGDEEAMYDFFS
+428 CFIGNEEGMYELLS
-442 KGLKKIKEHGD
+442 KGIKKLKEFGE
-453 VILSKELQEFK
+453 VLLSEELNEFK
-464 VIDSSLISSELSELI
+464 VLDSSLISSELIELS

-491 NIQELRESIDAMKN
+491 ELRELRESIEAMKK
-505 GKRFYKTKKT
+505 GERFYRTKKV
-515 YLDLEEPGIIHFL
+515 YLDLEDPGIVNFL
-528 NLLEDLGLD
+528 NLLEDLGLENIKD
-537 NISNNEINI
+537 NEVYI

-558 KDRNLSFIK
+558 KDRDLSFIK
-567 GGKVLQ
+567 GGNVLQ
-573 EIVNKL
+573 EIVGKL

-591 ALNAELRSYQK
+591 ALNAELRPYQK

-661 KFAPSLRIGLVH
+661 KFAPSIRVGLVH
-673 GSKTRRDKV
+673 GSKYKRDKV
-682 LNDFKRSLGI
+682 LRDFKRGLGI
-692 KLDYM
+692 KV
-697 DTFEGLDLDEEE
+697 EEE
-709 NINNSKEGKNKS
+709 NLKEKY
-721 NDKNKTKKSS
+721 
-731 KSYERYDI
+731 YEKYDV

-749 DEEAYDNL
+749 DEKAYESL

-769 IKNPSAQATL
+769 IKNPAAQATL
-779 SVKKIKSRCNIALT
+779 SVKNIKSRCNIALT

-830 NNLDELKSLITP
+830 SNLSELKSLITP

-868 KGKQKQIYNSYV
+868 KGKQKQLYSFYV
-880 KAIKTKLNESKI
+880 KAIKNKLNENKSYEK
-892 SGKIGNEKI
+892 SGKNKI

-909 LREICLDPSIVIP
+909 LREICLDPSIVVP
-922 EYNGGSGKL
+922 DYKGESSKL
-931 IVVKEIVKDASESGK
+931 TVVKEIVKDASESGK

-953 FTSVLKKIEDDFKRE
+953 FTSVLKKIEEDFKKE
-968 GISHLYLD
+968 DISYLYLD

-988 KKFNEDESIKV
+988 KKFNEDSNIKV

-1037 AHRFGQ
+1037 AYRFGQ
-1043 ENRVEVIKLVAKDT
+1043 ENKVEVIKLVAKDT

-1095 AKLFE
+1095 SKLFE

>member
-1 MPLNLEILMKNLV
+1 MNLDIFMKNLV

-21 REQGKKLIK
+21 REQGKKLIQ
-30 EAYIKDVKGKSIDGV
+30 EAYVKDVKGKSIDGI
-45 YHIYGRVLNEDK
+45 YHIYGSVLNDDK
-57 NWDYDTHL
+57 NWDYNTHI

-71 NEIIGVNCSC
+71 SDIMGTNCSC

-88 KQVKNYMC
+88 KHIKNYVC
-96 KHISATGDA
+96 KHISETNDV

-113 IASKKPMI
+113 MQKNKLKSNNKP
-121 KVENRLVK
+121 KLVK
-129 ENEKNNE
+129 EKNEEHKGK
-136 QQEKR
+136 EKR
-141 FLSLDISIK
+141 FLSLDINIK
-150 HMVKEGIQFFNCE
+150 HMVKEGITLFNCE
-163 FRIGVGNSNLI
+163 FRIGTGNLI

-194 SFTYNPLKDD
+194 GFTYNPLKDE
-204 FLKEDKRI
+204 FLDEDKRV
-212 LQFIG
+212 LQFV
-217 ANSDKING
+217 ASHKDMVSG
-225 RYLRLRQ
+225 RYLRLKQ
-232 NSLKDFLKLI
+232 NNLKDFLKLI

-257 EVKVRKENVPVALTL
+257 EVKVKKENVPVALTL

-279 ILSHHKKFPVIL
+279 VLSHHKKFPVLL
-291 NNTGDVM
+291 NNLGDVM

-320 LFLKNNTITYKKTLE
+320 LFLKNNTITYKKSLE
-335 NLKNLLEE
+335 NLRSLLEE

-350 IVLDENV
+350 IFLDENV
-357 KIFKEK
+357 RVFKEK
-363 LMKTTFYFYENKG
+363 LMKTTFNLYKTEGK
-376 EIYCNVK
+376 IYCNVK

-428 CFIGDEEAMYDFFS
+428 CFIGNKEEMYELFS
-442 KGLKKIKEHGD
+442 KGIKRLRELGEVLLSEELK
-453 VILSKELQEFK
+453 EFK
-464 VIDSSLISSELSELI
+464 VLDSSLISSELKELS

-491 NIQELRESIDAMKN
+491 ELRELRESVEAMKR
-505 GKRFYKTKKT
+505 GDRFYRTKKV
-515 YLDLEEPGIIHFL
+515 YLDLEDPGIVNFL
-528 NLLEDLGLD
+528 NLLEDLGLENIKD
-537 NISNNEINI
+537 NEVYI

-567 GGKVLQ
+567 GGNVLQ
-573 EIVNKL
+573 EIVGKL
-579 LNKEFKRKLVPK
+579 LNKEFKRKLLPK
-591 ALNAELRSYQK
+591 ALNAELRPYQK

-661 KFAPSLRIGLVH
+661 KFAPSIRVGLVH
-673 GSKTRRDKV
+673 GSKSKRDKV
-682 LNDFKRSLGI
+682 LRDFKRGLGI
-692 KLDYM
+692 KI
-697 DTFEGLDLDEEE
+697 EEE
-709 NINNSKEGKNKS
+709 NLKE
-721 NDKNKTKKSS
+721 
-731 KSYERYDI
+731 KSYEKYDV

-749 DEEAYDNL
+749 DEKAYENL

-779 SVKKIKSRCNIALT
+779 SVKNIKSRCNIALT

-830 NNLDELKSLITP
+830 SNLSELKSLITP

-868 KGKQKQIYNSYV
+868 KGKQKQLYSFYV
-880 KAIKTKLNESKI
+880 KAIKNQLNENKSSEK
-892 SGKIGNEKI
+892 SGRDKI

-909 LREICLDPSIVIP
+909 LREICLDPSLVVP
-922 EYNGGSGKL
+922 DYTGESSKL
-931 IVVKEIVKDASESGK
+931 TVVKEIVKDASESGK

-953 FTSVLKKIEDDFKRE
+953 FTSVLQKIEEDFKKE
-968 GISHLYLD
+968 DISYLYLD
-976 GGTSAKERVERV
+976 GGTSAKDRVERV
-988 KKFNEDESIKV
+988 KKFNEDSNIKV

-1043 ENRVEVIKLVAKDT
+1043 ENKVEVIKLVAKDT

-1095 AKLFE
+1095 SKLFE

>member
-1 MPLNLEILMKNLV
+1 MNLDIFMKNLV

-21 REQGKKLIK
+21 REQGKKLIQ
-30 EAYIKDVKGKSIDGV
+30 EAYVKDVKGKSIDGI
-45 YHIYGRVLNEDK
+45 YHIYGSVLNDDK
-57 NWDYDTHL
+57 NWDYNTHI

-71 NEIIGVNCSC
+71 SDIMGTNCSC

-88 KQVKNYMC
+88 KHIKNYVC
-96 KHISATGDA
+96 KHISATNDV

-113 IASKKPMI
+113 MQKNKLKSNNKP
-121 KVENRLVK
+121 KLVK
-129 ENEKNNE
+129 EKNEEHKGK
-136 QQEKR
+136 EKR
-141 FLSLDISIK
+141 FLSLDINIK
-150 HMVKEGIQFFNCE
+150 HMVKEGITLFNCE
-163 FRIGVGNSNLI
+163 FRIGTGNLI

-194 SFTYNPLKDD
+194 GFTYNPLKDE
-204 FLKEDKRI
+204 FLDEDKRV
-212 LQFIG
+212 LQFV
-217 ANSDKING
+217 ASHKDMVSG
-225 RYLRLRQ
+225 RYLRLKQ
-232 NSLKDFLKLI
+232 NNLKDFLKLI

-257 EVKVRKENVPVALTL
+257 EVKVKKENVPVALTL

-279 ILSHHKKFPVIL
+279 VLSHHKKFPVLL
-291 NNTGDVM
+291 NNLGDVM

-320 LFLKNNTITYKKTLE
+320 LFLKNNTITYKKSLE
-335 NLKNLLEE
+335 NLRSLLEE

-350 IVLDENV
+350 IFLDENV
-357 KIFKEK
+357 RVFKEK
-363 LMKTTFYFYENKG
+363 LMKTTFNLYKTEGK
-376 EIYCNVK
+376 IYCNVK

-428 CFIGDEEAMYDFFS
+428 CFIGNKEEMYELFS
-442 KGLKKIKEHGD
+442 KGIKRLRELGEVLLSEELK
-453 VILSKELQEFK
+453 EFK
-464 VIDSSLISSELSELI
+464 VLDSSLISSELKELS
-479 NFYKLKFDFGDF
+479 NFYNLKFDFGDF
-491 NIQELRESIDAMKN
+491 ELRELRESVEAMKR
-505 GKRFYKTKKT
+505 GDRFYRTKKV
-515 YLDLEEPGIIHFL
+515 YLDLEDPGIVNFL
-528 NLLEDLGLD
+528 NLLEDLGLENIKD
-537 NISNNEINI
+537 NEVYI

-567 GGKVLQ
+567 GGNVLQ
-573 EIVNKL
+573 EIVGKL
-579 LNKEFKRKLVPK
+579 LNKEFKRKLLPK
-591 ALNAELRSYQK
+591 ALNAELRPYQK

-661 KFAPSLRIGLVH
+661 KFAPSIRVGLVH
-673 GSKTRRDKV
+673 GSKSKRDKV
-682 LNDFKRSLGI
+682 LRDFKRGLGI
-692 KLDYM
+692 KI
-697 DTFEGLDLDEEE
+697 EEE
-709 NINNSKEGKNKS
+709 NLKE
-721 NDKNKTKKSS
+721 
-731 KSYERYDI
+731 KSYEKYDV

-749 DEEAYDNL
+749 DEKAYENL

-779 SVKKIKSRCNIALT
+779 SVKNIKSRCNIALT

-830 NNLDELKSLITP
+830 SNLSELKSLITP

-868 KGKQKQIYNSYV
+868 KGKQKQLYSFYV
-880 KAIKTKLNESKI
+880 KAIKNQLNENKSSEK
-892 SGKIGNEKI
+892 SGRDKI

-909 LREICLDPSIVIP
+909 LREICLDPSLVVP
-922 EYNGGSGKL
+922 DYTGESSKL
-931 IVVKEIVKDASESGK
+931 TVVKEIVKDASESGK

-953 FTSVLKKIEDDFKRE
+953 FTSVLQKIEEDFKKE
-968 GISHLYLD
+968 DISYLYLD
-976 GGTSAKERVERV
+976 GGTSAKDRVERV
-988 KKFNEDESIKV
+988 KKFNEDSNIKV

-1043 ENRVEVIKLVAKDT
+1043 ENKVEVIKLVAKDT

-1095 AKLFE
+1095 SKLFE

>member
-1 MPLNLEILMKNLV
+1 MPLNLDIFMKNLV

-30 EAYIKDVKGKSIDGV
+30 EAYVKDVKGKSIDGI
-45 YHIYGRVLNEDK
+45 YHIYGSVLNDDK
-57 NWDYDTHL
+57 NWDYNTHI

-71 NEIIGVNCSC
+71 SDIVGTNCSC

-88 KQVKNYMC
+88 KHIKNYVC
-96 KHISATGDA
+96 KHISATNDV

-113 IASKKPMI
+113 MQKNKLKSNNKP
-121 KVENRLVK
+121 KLVK
-129 ENEKNNE
+129 EKNEEHKGK
-136 QQEKR
+136 EKR
-141 FLSLDISIK
+141 FLSLDINIK
-150 HMVKEGIQFFNCE
+150 HMVKEGVTLFNCE
-163 FRIGVGNSNLI
+163 FRIGVGNLI

-194 SFTYNPLKDD
+194 GFTYNPLKDE
-204 FLKEDKRI
+204 FLDEDKRVF
-212 LQFIG
+212 QFVASHKDMI
-217 ANSDKING
+217 SG
-225 RYLRLRQ
+225 RYLRLKQ
-232 NSLKDFLKLI
+232 NNLKDFLKLI

-257 EVKVRKENVPVALTL
+257 EVKVKKENVPVALTL

-279 ILSHHKKFPVIL
+279 VLSHHKKFPVIL
-291 NNTGDVM
+291 NNSGDVM

-320 LFLKNNTITYKKTLE
+320 LFLKNNTITYKKSLE
-335 NLKNLLEE
+335 NLRSLLEE

-350 IVLDENV
+350 IVLDENIRV
-357 KIFKEK
+357 FKEK
-363 LMKTTFYFYENKG
+363 LMKTTFNLYKNKRK
-376 EIYCNVK
+376 IYCNVK

-428 CFIGDEEAMYDFFS
+428 CFIGNEEEMYELLS
-442 KGLKKIKEHGD
+442 KGIKKLKEFGE
-453 VILSKELQEFK
+453 VLLSEELKEFK
-464 VIDSSLISSELSELI
+464 VLDSSLISSELKELS

-491 NIQELRESIDAMKN
+491 ELRELRESLEAMKR
-505 GKRFYKTKKT
+505 GDRFYRTKKV
-515 YLDLEEPGIIHFL
+515 YLDLEDPGIVNFL
-528 NLLEDLGLD
+528 NLLEDLGLENIKD
-537 NISNNEINI
+537 NEVYI

-567 GGKVLQ
+567 GGNVLQ
-573 EIVNKL
+573 EIVEKL

-591 ALNAELRSYQK
+591 ALNAELRPYQK

-661 KFAPSLRIGLVH
+661 KFAPRIRVGLVH
-673 GSKTRRDKV
+673 GSKSKRDKV
-682 LNDFKRSLGI
+682 LRDFKRGLGI
-692 KLDYM
+692 KI
-697 DTFEGLDLDEEE
+697 EEE
-709 NINNSKEGKNKS
+709 NLKE
-721 NDKNKTKKSS
+721 
-731 KSYERYDI
+731 KSYEKYDV

-749 DEEAYDNL
+749 DEKAYENL

-769 IKNPSAQATL
+769 IKNPTVQATL
-779 SVKKIKSRCNIALT
+779 SVKNIKSRCNIALT

-830 NNLDELKSLITP
+830 SNLSELKSLITP

-868 KGKQKQIYNSYV
+868 KGKQKQLYSFYV
-880 KAIKTKLNESKI
+880 KAIKNQLNENKSSEKC
-892 SGKIGNEKI
+892 GRDKI

-909 LREICLDPSIVIP
+909 LREICLDPSLVVP
-922 EYNGGSGKL
+922 DYTGGSSKL
-931 IVVKEIVKDASESGK
+931 TVVKEIVKDASESGK

-953 FTSVLKKIEDDFKRE
+953 FTSVLKKIEEDFKKE
-968 GISHLYLD
+968 DISYLYLD
-976 GGTSAKERVERV
+976 GGTSAKDRVERV
-988 KKFNEDESIKV
+988 KRFNEDSNIKV

-1028 AVEDQATDR
+1028 AVEEQATDR

-1043 ENRVEVIKLVAKDT
+1043 ENKVEVIKLVAKDT

-1095 AKLFE
+1095 SKLFE